1 MAVYTV
7 DAALTASDPANNQ
20 FKTIQEAIDA
30 ARGADPQSEAD
41 RITIEIKASAVE
53 YTGVNVAGMSNSVLN
68 LKDAKFITLAGAGAG
83 NTVFRGQINV
93 ANSEGITIE
102 NMTITADGTNSAE
115 FTGNGLIDA
124 RQQGVKDLIIRNN
137 VIALENCDHASA
149 VKYDVIDLY
158 TQTGSKENV
167 TISGNTIS
175 GGCYSIRLDRFNNG
189 ATVIADN
196 VITGSQRAINVD
208 GMTGTVE
215 ITGNSIS
222 NVLHKGIQIAGT
234 AAESVTISE
243 NTIQVIGKDDG
254 SAALVYHETLNT
266 TSDFAVTDNSLVV
279 TTQGMPVIR
288 EEGSVVSP
296 TQTNNYMQNA
306 DGTLADGSA
315 EPETSVAEFLVSADW
330 SEITSGGVVS
340 YNGKFYTI
348 GTNAFGDA
356 KAALNAANTLGGT
369 LINLTETGYVY
380 AAPQDND
387 AYMVKITNAGTYN
400 ITGGK
405 GVLLN
410 YEVELNPDK
419 ADGEYI
425 INMTDANLTATKL
438 TLRNNAE
445 LNVTNSRIDYNQ
457 FQGGSAYL
465 SVYTNSV
472 LNINNS
478 IVGYNPYASK
488 TADPED
494 FVAAEDLTAYWAWGT
509 CLNVYGTAD
518 IKDSDL
524 FIYVGQGNQAGF
536 DVLGNGTATLTNSN
550 VSLALLNVGGDYT
563 EKYLAADA
571 DKDNLVATLTLD
583 NSRVKNTQYRG
594 DYNTE
599 NGINVGNAAGTTAG
613 KLTIKN
619 GSDIDFT
626 VRSYNDAREIGLRV
640 HNGKSSVELID
651 STLKV
656 GSVSNAGT
664 VSIDGSSLN
673 VKTVT
678 NNGSISVTGNSKLNI
693 ESLTGNVNLVDGA
706 NLSDSVIGSGT
717 VVTTGNVT
725 LSGNVTLDKFNAV
738 DGEGDAG
745 NSVIIAAGADV
756 RLNGEV
762 RIRTNDV
769 VHIYGALTVG
779 DAADF
784 YKKNGSEMTIYKD
797 GVLTLEDSSFQNN
810 SLLTVYG
817 EMNLNYVNGWAPKL
831 AGNETGKYSGQLVV
845 DGKDGKGIVNVKA
858 PFLTFGGGLGS
869 AWKEAADGC
878 TVDILNNGKIV
889 TDAKAFWNSSKNTLT
904 LNHGSLI
911 FDAANSAYDSVWQAD
926 AKFDNDGV
934 MSGSN
939 SSVIDMSD
947 RTFTNNG
954 SVTLADST
962 LTAGTLVNN
971 STVNVSGADS
981 AVKAVFSGSGSTVFT
996 DVVLD
1001 ADWAVSGSQGE
1012 WRFLGDSTVAQA
1024 MEFDGRVYAGTLQ
1037 TADETDFSGVA
1048 SSTLAINA
1056 DFSASALWIGAQYA
1070 DGITDSKTSTVTVNS
1085 GSVLTVDGESSG
1097 LVIRESGILN
1107 IIDGSSLRI
1116 GHDRQVMIQ
1125 GALTVDGA
1133 GSLFETA
1140 SSPVNIYK
1148 DHAVLTVSN
1157 GGKAVFGSYNDTNIR
1172 IGTGGEIVL
1181 KSGILVLNDTLNIND
1196 TGSFSMD
1203 YLSTVSFAETIN
1215 VAATA
1220 SLTIDTTGFTDGI
1233 YKLMDYTGTGSYSEE
1248 QYKVLLG
1255 SNWDDACYSVI
1266 DNDLYLMN
1274 VDMTTLKV
1282 DATWAGSEFGAEVAE
1297 GYYYGINA
1305 FSDLKTAALSEGFST
1320 IDVAVGTYAT
1330 EEVTFT
1336 RSATLNAVGTGGV
1349 ELLSTAS
1356 STTQRNYSVMGFGS
1370 ETETPTYYDAT
1381 TAQHFVLNGGFVTGH
1396 FMTHKYSNVDLLLD
1410 GSLGVYGSAYVK
1422 AGTQMTVVEGASMQ
1436 KLSGEFM
1443 TDGQLC
1449 VYGELTVNGELSYH
1463 SYAMGAVLVVGNDK
1477 YGQTAVL
1484 TVSGSKAVADF
1495 TSQKLDG
1502 YQTTALPATVASS
1515 GRLVVNNGATFRM
1528 NGEIKNLGSVE
1539 MSEAN
1544 AELGKLSNLSETAV
1558 MSFSDMRSLT
1568 AGAIENLGTF
1578 TLTGSSMTLSGQYE
1592 YWPHGYTSVGDTE
1605 MRDYDYTID
1614 NKGMLNIENSS
1625 VTINGSLTNS
1635 GTVNVSGTSA
1645 LSGTVSGNGEFNI
1658 LGGTEDAP
1666 TRLSGKI
1673 TSDDKDTDLT
1683 LKEGTI
1689 LLGADADISLN
1700 GYEGDVYSEFIVGGT
1715 DNTTTDVTDVTMS
1728 DGAKV
1733 SAQRVWIGGEYDK
1746 EKDTAAHTLNVTG
1759 SGTLLNGH
1767 SQIGV
1772 NIRRDGVLNVS
1783 DGGEAKASDL
1793 VVRGTI
1799 TVDNAKLTANG
1810 GNVYGEGNNIPAVI
1824 TVENKGVFTASGT
1837 QVFQIGHASAADRT
1851 GVLNVK
1857 NGSIVTVNNLKLE
1870 QSGFINMDYTSTLA
1884 FDTFVSSGTITVDT
1898 AGFTSGVYKI
1908 FDDLTGS
1915 YTETEYR
1922 SLLGDANWND
1932 SYQVIDND
1940 LYLTNLE
1947 GAELYVDSA
1956 WASKSP
1962 NEEVTFVDGTKAY
1975 YKLNAFDTVANAL
1988 ALPSG
1993 ETAYENAVKLNI
2005 TGAVKSNISVI
2016 GSNITEV
2023 NSAAKTADENAVI
2036 AEDALTVNLVQVDN
2050 TEAGWEVY
2058 YPLASGSS
2066 ASVYGG
2072 ITTNFVSG
2080 LFTFETTRDPNI
2092 IGGAYGA
2099 SDAKIYGS
2107 TTVNI
2112 GTDGGSDSDVDI
2124 YVDALV
2130 GSGGGTINGNSSV
2143 NIYSGTIERTGS
2155 IIGGSSWGGV
2165 VKGDSSVNIYGGN
2178 LIDSSDGKSKRGIM
2192 GGSYNG
2198 VTEGNASVNIY
2209 GGTVNGRIYAGG
2221 SQAGTTVKGNASVN
2235 ISDGVVNGSIY
2246 GTGGVVEGSISISVT
2261 GGTIKGNIYAGGLNV
2276 GVAGTKTVNISDYSN
2291 PDKDNKNHF
2300 YGGSSVTQS
2309 GTADALLEIVDGD
2322 VIMNVADT
2330 EAYADIFGGAS
2341 VTKSNYVFVEAG
2353 SSDVT
2358 VKNLLINGYDSGKT
2372 IWTGRVYGAGQIS
2385 NSGNSSVDNYDVYY
2399 QASSN
2404 VHVTNIGGIT
2414 VNKDD
2419 GSVTHNPGA
2428 RVYGGGYLYW
2438 SRKSE
2443 MTVGSTNVVV
2453 DEDLQKDSDVKTE
2466 LAHVI
2471 GGSLIS
2477 GTIDGVNASTIITGN
2492 TDVTVNAG
2500 VISAWLVG
2508 GNNSNWFGRSVIG
2521 VADENGAYEYNGEK
2535 YSAGSTKVTLND
2547 GGSETLSIIGGSL
2560 TDYASYY
2567 EAGRLR
2573 EAVVF
2578 GKTEIIMNGGT
2589 AYEAVGGGYAL
2600 YQNQNADT
2608 SGKLTGVENPLSNVE
2623 GETNVTVNG
2632 GTIKSNVIGGGYAY
2646 SNQAASLSSIA
2657 NVTGNTFVA
2666 IGGTAAVEG
2675 NVYGGGYADGGEADV
2690 TGNTSVNVT
2699 GGTVAGNI
2707 YGGGYHANV
2716 NGNATVTITG
2726 GTVSGDIYGSGEGEA
2741 TVNGSRTLN
2750 LGSADAAAYAATLNN
2765 VYDFNVA
2772 QIVNADVTVTGDFS
2786 VEEITIAG
2794 ATLTLNSGFLAA
2806 TTAVTIEVGA
2816 YNMAA
2821 AALNVGVSGVNQ
2833 PSITISAAEELTAGR
2848 YLVASGFDSLSGFT
2862 VDGINGYTLRLQGE
2876 DVYLTKDL
2884 APDDYDA
2891 NGRPDILMLH
2901 DIGKLQVGLVQE
2913 DQSVTLK
2920 DVADLGDG
2928 WTILGSGQS
2937 GNGENYADIYLT
2949 NGETVGIWQLDETT
2963 GVAAWQE
2970 IQSFDSAT
2978 HVLGLGDFNG
2988 DGITDLLLQND
2999 NGAVGAYHT
3008 SGENV
3013 GWNYFQSLG
3022 SEWSIAGIGDFNHD
3036 GIDDVVLQNEQG
3048 GYAGIWQL
3056 DRDGQ
3061 VSWSDLDVLN
3071 NGQIAGTGDF
3081 NGDGFDD
3088 VLLKW
3093 GNSYGAW
3100 TVSGGNLSGW
3110 MDLGT
3115 LEDGTVLE
3123 QIGDFNGDGIDDLRV
3138 RSANGDLG
3146 AVCVLGEG
3154 NLQWNYL
3161 FSVGSEWQTNL
3172 VSI

>member
-1 MAVYTV
+1 MADLVISTLEELKSFR
-7 DAALTASDPANNQ
+7 D
-20 FKTIQEAIDA
+20 E
-30 ARGADPQSEAD
+30 
-41 RITIEIKASAVE
+41 
-53 YTGVNVAGMSNSVLN
+53 VN
-68 LKDAKFITLAGAGAG
+68 AG
-83 NTVFRGQINV
+83 NTFAGKTVELAANIDLMSEEWTPIGNDTNKFQGTFDGKGYTVGNLVITGNNSNAGFFGFTTNGAIKNLTIDNASVSGYLNV
-93 ANSEGITIE
+93 GVVAGTPYSSTYSNIKLTGVIKVDGYAYVGGMFGKNLYADASDLVIDASDDSYVKANSENYRTYVGGIVGFMGEGVHTVQNVTSNINVEGSTCDVGGIAGIAHYE
-102 NMTITADGTNSAE
+102 NIFINVTCTAKKVVLVNAQDEGDHLEVGGIAGVWHNDSGRTVQMINCNVEGTELKSSLNGVEQDVSGNITTGRQYNASSTGSLLVGNQTSSDEMTWTVSGPNAQTDLANLLGMDPSELIADEKGNYTVQASIDTSVLYVNSAWTGTADGQFVT
-115 FTGNGLIDA
+115 TPD
-124 RQQGVKDLIIRNN
+124 GVKL
-137 VIALENCDHASA
+137 
-149 VKYDVIDLY
+149 
-158 TQTGSKENV
+158 
-167 TISGNTIS
+167 
-175 GGCYSIRLDRFNNG
+175 RF
-189 ATVIADN
+189 
-196 VITGSQRAINVD
+196 
-208 GMTGTVE
+208 
-215 ITGNSIS
+215 
-222 NVLHKGIQIAGT
+222 
-234 AAESVTISE
+234 
-243 NTIQVIGKDDG
+243 
-254 SAALVYHETLNT
+254 
-266 TSDFAVTDNSLVV
+266 
-279 TTQGMPVIR
+279 
-288 EEGSVVSP
+288 
-296 TQTNNYMQNA
+296 
-306 DGTLADGSA
+306 
-315 EPETSVAEFLVSADW
+315 
-330 SEITSGGVVS
+330 
-340 YNGKFYTI
+340 
-348 GTNAFGDA
+348 GTNAFGSFQTLTSLYGSKDSSNTETQKISFIGNDTYSGNAKQFLYTGRDLLLTTDDA
-356 KAALNAANTLGGT
+356 GGTTIEWTVPRLYLMNVYSIVNGQGAPDPAQMPTVTIGKDVSLVINPASGNDGILMVGQNIDSPDDLDADGNPTRDPGAINLVIDGTVTARLYIANYSNVTVSNTGKVFKGKEAFIMRGKSTMSVTGNNDGAAQLTANYTQMSGGT
-369 LINLTETGYVY
+369 LTLTDTRMETGRFSLSYDAKSLEGAREGATLNMANSTVAGSGDLIIDAQSKVT
-380 AAPQDND
+380 AADNS
-387 AYMVKITNAGTYN
+387 
-400 ITGGK
+400 
-405 GVLLN
+405 LLS
-410 YEVELNPDK
+410 LK
-419 ADGEYI
+419 
-425 INMTDANLTATKL
+425 
-438 TLRNNAE
+438 
-445 LNVTNSRIDYNQ
+445 
-457 FQGGSAYL
+457 
-465 SVYTNSV
+465 NSV
-472 LNINNS
+472 
-478 IVGYNPYASK
+478 
-488 TADPED
+488 
-494 FVAAEDLTAYWAWGT
+494 
-509 CLNVYGTAD
+509 
-518 IKDSDL
+518 
-524 FIYVGQGNQAGF
+524 
-536 DVLGNGTATLTNSN
+536 
-550 VSLALLNVGGDYT
+550 
-563 EKYLAADA
+563 
-571 DKDNLVATLTLD
+571 D
-583 NSRVKNTQYRG
+583 NS
-594 DYNTE
+594 
-599 NGINVGNAAGTTAG
+599 GILSLESGSSLEAASA
-613 KLTIKN
+613 
-619 GSDIDFT
+619 
-626 VRSYNDAREIGLRV
+626 V
-640 HNGKSSVELID
+640 
-651 STLKV
+651 
-656 GSVSNAGT
+656 NAGT

-706 NLSDSVIGSGT
+706 NISDSVIGSGT

-745 NSVIIAAGADV
+745 NSVTIAAGADV

-996 DVVLD
+996 DVAMD

-1024 MEFDGRVYAGTLQ
+1024 MVFGGRVYAGTLQ

-1215 VAATA
+1215 VADTA

-1870 QSGFINMDYTSTLA
+1870 QSGSINMDYTSTLA

-1932 SYQVIDND
+1932 SYKVIDND

-1956 WASKSP
+1956 WASMSP

-2005 TGAVKSNISVI
+2005 TGAVKTDISVI

-2023 NSAAKTADENAVI
+2023 NSAARTADENAVI

-2058 YPLASGSS
+2058 YPLAGGSA

-2080 LFTFETTRDPNI
+2080 LFTFETTSDPNI

-2112 GTDGGSDSDVDI
+2112 GTDGGADSDVDI

-2130 GSGGGTINGNSSV
+2130 GSGGGTVNGNSSV
-2143 NIYSGTIERTGS
+2143 NIYSGTIDMTGS

-2165 VKGDSSVNIYGGN
+2165 VKGDSSVNVYGGT
-2178 LIDSSDGKSKRGIM
+2178 ITDSSDGKSKRGIM

-2246 GTGGVVEGSISISVT
+2246 GTGGVVEGSISISVA
-2261 GGTIKGNIYAGGLNV
+2261 GGTVNRDIYAGGYN
-2276 GVAGTKTVNISDYSN
+2276 AGAGNTSIDITGGSVSGNI
-2291 PDKDNKNHF
+2291 
-2300 YGGSSVTQS
+2300 YGGSFVDASSSTVNSVGDVEIKIENLSASGSRVFGGGKTLKNGVLEADMTEGDAVINIMDNVTLKSVHGGTWVRNYTSDDAQTAS
-2309 GTADALLEIVDGD
+2309 QAKAFVKSSNITIDGASSTVSKVFGGGMTSGNGTGALSTVGSSTINLKNGSVGELYGGGWANYFHSTAIGSEDGTATDDTLVRINISGGS
-2322 VIMNVADT
+2322 AD
-2330 EAYADIFGGAS
+2330 Y
-2341 VTKSNYVFVEAG
+2341 
-2353 SSDVT
+2353 
-2358 VKNLLINGYDSGKT
+2358 
-2372 IWTGRVYGAGQIS
+2372 
-2385 NSGNSSVDNYDVYY
+2385 
-2399 QASSN
+2399 
-2404 VHVTNIGGIT
+2404 
-2414 VNKDD
+2414 
-2419 GSVTHNPGA
+2419 
-2428 RVYGGGYLYW
+2428 VYGGGLADVADF
-2438 SRKSE
+2438 SADGDGGGRDTS
-2443 MTVGSTNVVV
+2443 VNGSVEINI
-2453 DEDLQKDSDVKTE
+2453 S
-2466 LAHVI
+2466 
-2471 GGSLIS
+2471 GGS
-2477 GTIDGVNASTIITGN
+2477 
-2492 TDVTVNAG
+2492 
-2500 VISAWLVG
+2500 VG
-2508 GNNSNWFGRSVIG
+2508 EV
-2521 VADENGAYEYNGEK
+2521 Y
-2535 YSAGSTKVTLND
+2535 
-2547 GGSETLSIIGGSL
+2547 
-2560 TDYASYY
+2560 
-2567 EAGRLR
+2567 
-2573 EAVVF
+2573 
-2578 GKTEIIMNGGT
+2578 
-2589 AYEAVGGGYAL
+2589 GGGFANSWSTY
-2600 YQNQNADT
+2600 D
-2608 SGKLTGVENPLSNVE
+2608 ERF
-2623 GETNVTVNG
+2623 
-2632 GTIKSNVIGGGYAY
+2632 KSP
-2646 SNQAASLSSIA
+2646 SST
-2657 NVTGNTFVA
+2657 VTGNVA
-2666 IGGTAAVEG
+2666 INISGGTVTG
-2675 NVYGGGYADGGEADV
+2675 NVYGGG
-2690 TGNTSVNVT
+2690 NTYNIDPENVNVT
-2699 GGTVAGNI
+2699 SV
-2707 YGGGYHANV
+2707 V

-2726 GTVSGDIYGSGEGEA
+2726 GTVSGDIYGGGKEEA

-2913 DQSVTLK
+2913 DQSVTMK

-2999 NGAVGAYHT
+2999 NGAVGAYLT
-3008 SGENV
+3008 DGENV

-3036 GIDDVVLQNEQG
+3036 GIDDVVLQNEKG

-3056 DRDGQ
+3056 DRNGQ

-3115 LEDGTVLE
+3115 LWDSAALE

-3138 RSANGDLG
+3138 RITNGDLG
-3146 AVCVLGEG
+3146 AFCVLGEG
-3154 NLQWNYL
+3154 NLQWNYH

>member
-1 MAVYTV
+1 MADLVISTLEELKSFR
-7 DAALTASDPANNQ
+7 D
-20 FKTIQEAIDA
+20 E
-30 ARGADPQSEAD
+30 
-41 RITIEIKASAVE
+41 
-53 YTGVNVAGMSNSVLN
+53 VN
-68 LKDAKFITLAGAGAG
+68 AG
-83 NTVFRGQINV
+83 NTFAGKTVELAANIDLMSEEWTPIGNDTNRFQGTFDGKGYTVSNLVITGNNSYVGFFGFTSDGAVKNLTIDNASVSGYLGVGVVAGSPYTSTYSNIKLTGVIKVDGYAYVGGMFGRNAYADLTDLTINADDGSYV
-93 ANSEGITIE
+93 KANSENYRTYVGGIVGFMGEGAHTVQNVTSNINVEGSTCDVGGIAGIAHYE
-102 NMTITADGTNSAE
+102 NIFINVTCTAKEVVLVNAQDEGDHLEVGGIAGVWHNNVGGTVQMINCNVEGTELKSSLNGVEQDVSEHITTGRQYSADSTGSLLVGSQTSADEMTWTVSGPNAQTDLANLLGMDPSELVADENGNYTVQASIDTSVLYVNSAWTGTADGQ
-115 FTGNGLIDA
+115 F
-124 RQQGVKDLIIRNN
+124 V
-137 VIALENCDHASA
+137 
-149 VKYDVIDLY
+149 
-158 TQTGSKENV
+158 
-167 TISGNTIS
+167 
-175 GGCYSIRLDRFNNG
+175 
-189 ATVIADN
+189 
-196 VITGSQRAINVD
+196 
-208 GMTGTVE
+208 
-215 ITGNSIS
+215 
-222 NVLHKGIQIAGT
+222 
-234 AAESVTISE
+234 
-243 NTIQVIGKDDG
+243 
-254 SAALVYHETLNT
+254 T
-266 TSDFAVTDNSLVV
+266 TSD
-279 TTQGMPVIR
+279 
-288 EEGSVVSP
+288 
-296 TQTNNYMQNA
+296 
-306 DGTLADGSA
+306 
-315 EPETSVAEFLVSADW
+315 
-330 SEITSGGVVS
+330 GV
-340 YNGKFYTI
+340 KLRF
-348 GTNAFGDA
+348 GTNAFGSLNGA
-356 KAALNAANTLGGT
+356 SAALNGADVEIVL
-369 LINLTETGYVY
+369 
-380 AAPQDND
+380 
-387 AYMVKITNAGTYN
+387 AGDEP
-400 ITGGK
+400 I
-405 GVLLN
+405 L
-410 YEVELNPDK
+410 
-419 ADGEYI
+419 
-425 INMTDANLTATKL
+425 
-438 TLRNNAE
+438 
-445 LNVTNSRIDYNQ
+445 
-457 FQGGSAYL
+457 
-465 SVYTNSV
+465 
-472 LNINNS
+472 
-478 IVGYNPYASK
+478 
-488 TADPED
+488 
-494 FVAAEDLTAYWAWGT
+494 
-509 CLNVYGTAD
+509 
-518 IKDSDL
+518 
-524 FIYVGQGNQAGF
+524 
-536 DVLGNGTATLTNSN
+536 
-550 VSLALLNVGGDYT
+550 
-563 EKYLAADA
+563 ADA
-571 DKDNLVATLTLD
+571 VD
-583 NSRVKNTQYRG
+583 
-594 DYNTE
+594 
-599 NGINVGNAAGTTAG
+599 
-613 KLTIKN
+613 
-619 GSDIDFT
+619 
-626 VRSYNDAREIGLRV
+626 LR
-640 HNGKSSVELID
+640 
-651 STLKV
+651 
-656 GSVSNAGT
+656 
-664 VSIDGSSLN
+664 
-673 VKTVT
+673 
-678 NNGSISVTGNSKLNI
+678 
-693 ESLTGNVNLVDGA
+693 
-706 NLSDSVIGSGT
+706 
-717 VVTTGNVT
+717 GNVT
-725 LSGNVTLDKFNAV
+725 LSGNAV
-738 DGEGDAG
+738 IQRNNKNFLIGYGTGDAKLTIAEG
-745 NSVIIAAGADV
+745 SVLD
-756 RLNGEV
+756 
-762 RIRTNDV
+762 
-769 VHIYGALTVG
+769 
-779 DAADF
+779 
-784 YKKNGSEMTIYKD
+784 
-797 GVLTLEDSSFQNN
+797 
-810 SLLTVYG
+810 
-817 EMNLNYVNGWAPKL
+817 
-831 AGNETGKYSGQLVV
+831 
-845 DGKDGKGIVNVKA
+845 
-858 PFLTFGGGLGS
+858 
-869 AWKEAADGC
+869 
-878 TVDILNNGKIV
+878 
-889 TDAKAFWNSSKNTLT
+889 
-904 LNHGSLI
+904 
-911 FDAANSAYDSVWQAD
+911 
-926 AKFDNDGV
+926 
-934 MSGSN
+934 
-939 SSVIDMSD
+939 
-947 RTFTNNG
+947 FTNNG
-954 SVTLADST
+954 TETDGQGIIVSDGRTENGVTDRYHGELFIDNAYVKASYFINRNITTISGDGVAVSNTANFSSSNGFYIGSRPESETGDTNVATVTINNKAFVDASGTNEVLVGYEGAGMLVVNDAKFVADRQNVDVAS
-962 LTAGTLVNN
+962 GSSIQLVNAEFSARSIEN
-971 STVNVSGADS
+971 AGTVNVSGNSKLAITELTGSAVNIQDGATLTDSNVGGYVWIMGTATLAGDNAFTGVNLYGGSDAVLNIGEDAALAVTNDICMRDGSTMNVYGTISASALSIGGSTLTVDGGSLEAYVEDYHADQTAQVNIVNGGS
-981 AVKAVFSGSGSTVFT
+981 VTLTNAYRGLNVSIDTASTLTLTGTVYGDFTFDVTHTGEGDVFAKIVDVVNDNVSIDFSVAVANNGNLVVFGNDLYYSNLDLSVYIVDSEFDSDVVGYGIYKFSNITDAVKAAEANGGATINLTDEAYSGSTMGPANAGLFQTNGTYTFTGGNYIDFVYVDTPRPTTDNAGTVDVNIVFDNAKVTAGKFRLDNGASLTIKDSFVDAQIANGASVGWTTFYGDSTIRVENSVIGWYNTAQTVESSAITAGDRETNYYNVAPYGTAIGDMCYLGSGVMETVGSTVFT
-996 DVVLD
+996 YVSEASDRTALGVYDRGLMSFTD
-1001 ADWAVSGSQGE
+1001 SAVYAYTLRVGMSSSNKTVGRDDEVATMIFDNSTLRNSLGE
-1012 WRFLGDSTVAQA
+1012 AGERIFVGDGGDT
-1024 MEFDGRVYAGTLQ
+1024 AGTLIIRNNSVVDKAGAAM
-1037 TADETDFSGVA
+1037 TVA
-1048 SSTLAINA
+1048 NNGTV
-1056 DFSASALWIGAQYA
+1056 W
-1070 DGITDSKTSTVTVNS
+1070 ITDS
-1085 GSVLTVDGESSG
+1085 E
-1097 LVIRESGILN
+1097 LN
-1107 IIDGSSLRI
+1107 
-1116 GHDRQVMIQ
+1116 V
-1125 GALTVDGA
+1125 
-1133 GSLFETA
+1133 
-1140 SSPVNIYK
+1140 
-1148 DHAVLTVSN
+1148 
-1157 GGKAVFGSYNDTNIR
+1157 
-1172 IGTGGEIVL
+1172 
-1181 KSGILVLNDTLNIND
+1181 KS
-1196 TGSFSMD
+1196 
-1203 YLSTVSFAETIN
+1203 
-1215 VAATA
+1215 
-1220 SLTIDTTGFTDGI
+1220 
-1233 YKLMDYTGTGSYSEE
+1233 
-1248 QYKVLLG
+1248 
-1255 SNWDDACYSVI
+1255 
-1266 DNDLYLMN
+1266 
-1274 VDMTTLKV
+1274 
-1282 DATWAGSEFGAEVAE
+1282 
-1297 GYYYGINA
+1297 
-1305 FSDLKTAALSEGFST
+1305 
-1320 IDVAVGTYAT
+1320 
-1330 EEVTFT
+1330 
-1336 RSATLNAVGTGGV
+1336 
-1349 ELLSTAS
+1349 
-1356 STTQRNYSVMGFGS
+1356 
-1370 ETETPTYYDAT
+1370 
-1381 TAQHFVLNGGFVTGH
+1381 
-1396 FMTHKYSNVDLLLD
+1396 
-1410 GSLGVYGSAYVK
+1410 
-1422 AGTQMTVVEGASMQ
+1422 
-1436 KLSGEFM
+1436 
-1443 TDGQLC
+1443 
-1449 VYGELTVNGELSYH
+1449 
-1463 SYAMGAVLVVGNDK
+1463 
-1477 YGQTAVL
+1477 
-1484 TVSGSKAVADF
+1484 
-1495 TSQKLDG
+1495 
-1502 YQTTALPATVASS
+1502 
-1515 GRLVVNNGATFRM
+1515 
-1528 NGEIKNLGSVE
+1528 
-1539 MSEAN
+1539 
-1544 AELGKLSNLSETAV
+1544 LSNA
-1558 MSFSDMRSLT
+1558 
-1568 AGAIENLGTF
+1568 
-1578 TLTGSSMTLSGQYE
+1578 
-1592 YWPHGYTSVGDTE
+1592 
-1605 MRDYDYTID
+1605 
-1614 NKGMLNIENSS
+1614 
-1625 VTINGSLTNS
+1625 
-1635 GTVNVSGTSA
+1635 GTVNVSGTST
-1645 LSGTVSGNGEFNI
+1645 LDVVLTGNGKFNI

-1810 GNVYGEGNNIPAVI
+1810 GNVYGEGNNNIPAVI

-1870 QSGFINMDYTSTLA
+1870 QSGSINMDYTSTLA

-1932 SYQVIDND
+1932 SYKVIDND

-1956 WASKSP
+1956 WASMSP

-2005 TGAVKSNISVI
+2005 TGAVKTDISVI

-2023 NSAAKTADENAVI
+2023 NSAARTADENAVI

-2058 YPLASGSS
+2058 YPLAAGSA

-2112 GTDGGSDSDVDI
+2112 GTDGGADSDVDI

-2130 GSGGGTINGNSSV
+2130 GSGGGTVNGNSSV
-2143 NIYSGTIERTGS
+2143 NIYSGTIDMTGS

-2341 VTKSNYVFVEAG
+2341 VTNSDYVSVEAG

-2765 VYDFNVA
+2765 VYDFNVV
-2772 QIVNADVTVTGDFS
+2772 QIVNADVTVTGDFYA
-2786 VEEITIAG
+2786 EEINIAE
-2794 ATLTLNSGFLAA
+2794 ATLTLNSGFKAA

-2816 YNMAA
+2816 YNVAA

-3154 NLQWNYL
+3154 NLQWNYH

>member
-93 ANSEGITIE
+93 ANSEGVIIE

-115 FTGNGLIDA
+115 FVGNGLIDA

-478 IVGYNPYASK
+478 VVGYNPYASK

-745 NSVIIAAGADV
+745 NSVTIAAGADV

-939 SSVIDMSD
+939 SSVIDMSG

-1746 EKDTAAHTLNVTG
+1746 EKDTATHTLNVTG

-2112 GTDGGSDSDVDI
+2112 GTDGGADSDVDI

-2130 GSGGGTINGNSSV
+2130 GSGGGTVNGNSSV
-2143 NIYSGTIERTGS
+2143 NIYSGTIDMTGS

-2261 GGTIKGNIYAGGLNV
+2261 GGTVNGDIYAGG
-2276 GVAGTKTVNISDYSN
+2276 Y
-2291 PDKDNKNHF
+2291 
-2300 YGGSSVTQS
+2300 
-2309 GTADALLEIVDGD
+2309 
-2322 VIMNVADT
+2322 
-2330 EAYADIFGGAS
+2330 
-2341 VTKSNYVFVEAG
+2341 
-2353 SSDVT
+2353 
-2358 VKNLLINGYDSGKT
+2358 
-2372 IWTGRVYGAGQIS
+2372 
-2385 NSGNSSVDNYDVYY
+2385 
-2399 QASSN
+2399 
-2404 VHVTNIGGIT
+2404 
-2414 VNKDD
+2414 
-2419 GSVTHNPGA
+2419 
-2428 RVYGGGYLYW
+2428 
-2438 SRKSE
+2438 
-2443 MTVGSTNVVV
+2443 
-2453 DEDLQKDSDVKTE
+2453 
-2466 LAHVI
+2466 
-2471 GGSLIS
+2471 
-2477 GTIDGVNASTIITGN
+2477 
-2492 TDVTVNAG
+2492 NAG
-2500 VISAWLVG
+2500 A
-2508 GNNSNWFGRSVIG
+2508 
-2521 VADENGAYEYNGEK
+2521 
-2535 YSAGSTKVTLND
+2535 
-2547 GGSETLSIIGGSL
+2547 
-2560 TDYASYY
+2560 
-2567 EAGRLR
+2567 
-2573 EAVVF
+2573 
-2578 GKTEIIMNGGT
+2578 
-2589 AYEAVGGGYAL
+2589 
-2600 YQNQNADT
+2600 
-2608 SGKLTGVENPLSNVE
+2608 
-2623 GETNVTVNG
+2623 
-2632 GTIKSNVIGGGYAY
+2632 
-2646 SNQAASLSSIA
+2646 
-2657 NVTGNTFVA
+2657 
-2666 IGGTAAVEG
+2666 
-2675 NVYGGGYADGGEADV
+2675 
-2690 TGNTSVNVT
+2690 GNTSIDIT
-2699 GGTVAGNI
+2699 GGSVSGNI
-2707 YGGGYHANV
+2707 YGGSFVDASSSTVNSVGDVEIKIENLSASGSRVFGGGKTLKNGVLEADMTEGDAVINIMDNVTLKSVHGGTWVRNYTSDDAQTASQAKAFVKSSNITIDGASSTVSKVFGGGMTSGNGTGALSTVGSSTINLKNGSVGELYGGGWANYFHSTAIGSEDGTATDDTLVRINISGGSADYVYGGGLADVADFSADGDGGGRDTSVNGSVEINISGGSVGEVYGGGFANSWSTYDERFKSPSSTVTGNVAINISGGTVTGDVYGGGNTYNIDSENVNVTSVV
-2716 NGNATVTITG
+2716 NGNVTVTITG
-2726 GTVSGDIYGSGEGEA
+2726 GTVSGDIYGGGKEEA

-2806 TTAVTIEVGA
+2806 TTAVAIEVGA
-2816 YNMAA
+2816 YNVTA

-2876 DVYLTKDL
+2876 DVYLTRDL

-2891 NGRPDILMLH
+2891 NGRPDILMQH
-2901 DIGKLQVGLVQE
+2901 DIGKLQVSLVQE
-2913 DQSVTLK
+2913 DQSVILK

-2999 NGAVGAYHT
+2999 NGAVGAYLT
-3008 SGENV
+3008 DGENV

-3115 LEDGTVLE
+3115 LWDSAALE

-3138 RSANGDLG
+3138 RITNGDLG
-3146 AVCVLGEG
+3146 AFCVLGEG
-3154 NLQWNYL
+3154 NLQWNYH

>member
-1 MAVYTV
+1 MADLVISTLEELKSFR
-7 DAALTASDPANNQ
+7 D
-20 FKTIQEAIDA
+20 E
-30 ARGADPQSEAD
+30 
-41 RITIEIKASAVE
+41 
-53 YTGVNVAGMSNSVLN
+53 VN
-68 LKDAKFITLAGAGAG
+68 AG
-83 NTVFRGQINV
+83 NTFAGKTVELAANIDLMSEEWTPIGNDTNKFQGTFDGKGYTVSNLVITGNNSNAGFFGFTTNGAIKNLTIDNASVSGYLNVGVVAGTPYSSTYSNIKLTGVIKVDGYAYVGGMFGKNLYADASDLVIEASDDSYVKASSEFYRTYVGGIVGFMGEGPHTVQNVTSNINV
-93 ANSEGITIE
+93 EGSTCDVGGIAGIAHYENIFINVTCTAKKVVLVNAQDEGDHLEVGGIAGVWHNDSGRTVQMINCNVEGTELKSSLNGVEQDVSGNITTGRQYNASSTGSLLVGNQTSSDEMTWTVSGPNAQTDLANLLGMDPSELIADEKGNYTVQASIDTSVLYV
-102 NMTITADGTNSAE
+102 NSAWTGTADGQFVT
-115 FTGNGLIDA
+115 TPD
-124 RQQGVKDLIIRNN
+124 GVKL
-137 VIALENCDHASA
+137 
-149 VKYDVIDLY
+149 
-158 TQTGSKENV
+158 
-167 TISGNTIS
+167 
-175 GGCYSIRLDRFNNG
+175 RF
-189 ATVIADN
+189 
-196 VITGSQRAINVD
+196 
-208 GMTGTVE
+208 
-215 ITGNSIS
+215 
-222 NVLHKGIQIAGT
+222 
-234 AAESVTISE
+234 
-243 NTIQVIGKDDG
+243 
-254 SAALVYHETLNT
+254 
-266 TSDFAVTDNSLVV
+266 
-279 TTQGMPVIR
+279 
-288 EEGSVVSP
+288 
-296 TQTNNYMQNA
+296 
-306 DGTLADGSA
+306 
-315 EPETSVAEFLVSADW
+315 
-330 SEITSGGVVS
+330 
-340 YNGKFYTI
+340 
-348 GTNAFGDA
+348 GTNAFGSFQTLTSLYGSKDSSNTETQKISFIGNDTYSGNAKQFLYTGRDLLLTTDDA
-356 KAALNAANTLGGT
+356 GGATIEWTVSRLYLMNVYSVVNGQGAPDPAQMPTVTIGKDVSLVINPANGNDGILMVGQNIDNPDDVDADGNPTRDPGAINLVIDGTVTARLYIANYSNVTVSNTGKVFKGKEAFIMRGKSTMSVTGNNDGAAQLTANYTQMSGGT
-369 LINLTETGYVY
+369 LTLTDTRMETGRFSLSYDAKSLEGAREGATLNMANSTVAGSGDLIIDAQSKVT
-380 AAPQDND
+380 AADNS
-387 AYMVKITNAGTYN
+387 
-400 ITGGK
+400 
-405 GVLLN
+405 LLS
-410 YEVELNPDK
+410 LK
-419 ADGEYI
+419 
-425 INMTDANLTATKL
+425 
-438 TLRNNAE
+438 
-445 LNVTNSRIDYNQ
+445 
-457 FQGGSAYL
+457 
-465 SVYTNSV
+465 NSV
-472 LNINNS
+472 DNS
-478 IVGYNPYASK
+478 GILSLESGSSL
-488 TADPED
+488 
-494 FVAAEDLTAYWAWGT
+494 VAASA
-509 CLNVYGTAD
+509 V
-518 IKDSDL
+518 
-524 FIYVGQGNQAGF
+524 
-536 DVLGNGTATLTNSN
+536 
-550 VSLALLNVGGDYT
+550 
-563 EKYLAADA
+563 
-571 DKDNLVATLTLD
+571 
-583 NSRVKNTQYRG
+583 
-594 DYNTE
+594 
-599 NGINVGNAAGTTAG
+599 
-613 KLTIKN
+613 
-619 GSDIDFT
+619 
-626 VRSYNDAREIGLRV
+626 
-640 HNGKSSVELID
+640 
-651 STLKV
+651 
-656 GSVSNAGT
+656 NAGT

-745 NSVIIAAGADV
+745 NSVTIAAGADV

-939 SSVIDMSD
+939 SSVIDMSG

-996 DVVLD
+996 DVAMD

-1024 MEFDGRVYAGTLQ
+1024 MVFGGRVYAGTLQ

-1220 SLTIDTTGFTDGI
+1220 SLTIDMTGFTGGV
-1233 YKLMDYTGTGSYSEE
+1233 YKLMDYTGTGAYSEE
-1248 QYKVLLG
+1248 QYKVILG
-1255 SNWDDACYSVI
+1255 SNWDDAYYSVI
-1266 DNDLYLMN
+1266 DSDLYLMN
-1274 VDMTTLKV
+1274 VDMTTVKV
-1282 DATWAGSEFGAEVAE
+1282 DAAWAGSEFGAKVAE

-1305 FSDLKTAALSEGFST
+1305 FSSVQNAADAVTAAVQTINVADAVYDTTKFTKSVNLTGTATFDLTKSESFMFFTDGVSAASYEIASGTVITAPSLSLRAEDASENYVDGLTVSVLCNGTVNLSGASASDAAREIWVRKNTTLTVAEGGSVNGATQLSNRGT
-1320 IDVAVGTYAT
+1320 ININGVISGISMQGNGAMMLAGQQNSNGT
-1330 EEVTFT
+1330 F
-1336 RSATLNAVGTGGV
+1336 TGGV
-1349 ELLSTAS
+1349 MNIDGGELSVSGVRTISGGNSLMITDKNATAA
-1356 STTQRNYSVMGFGS
+1356 S
-1370 ETETPTYYDAT
+1370 EKGIVNLT
-1381 TAQHFVLNGGFVTGH
+1381 NGGKITAADSEMYIG
-1396 FMTHKYSNVDLLLD
+1396 
-1410 GSLGVYGSAYVK
+1410 
-1422 AGTQMTVVEGASMQ
+1422 
-1436 KLSGEFM
+1436 LSGE
-1443 TDGQLC
+1443 LNI
-1449 VYGELTVNGELSYH
+1449 GEAASV
-1463 SYAMGAVLVVGNDK
+1463 
-1477 YGQTAVL
+1477 
-1484 TVSGSKAVADF
+1484 TVSKIE
-1495 TSQKLDG
+1495 
-1502 YQTTALPATVASS
+1502 
-1515 GRLVVNNGATFRM
+1515 NNGVI
-1528 NGEIKNLGSVE
+1528 N
-1539 MSEAN
+1539 
-1544 AELGKLSNLSETAV
+1544 
-1558 MSFSDMRSLT
+1558 
-1568 AGAIENLGTF
+1568 
-1578 TLTGSSMTLSGQYE
+1578 
-1592 YWPHGYTSVGDTE
+1592 
-1605 MRDYDYTID
+1605 
-1614 NKGMLNIENSS
+1614 
-1625 VTINGSLTNS
+1625 VT
-1635 GTVNVSGTSA
+1635 GTSA
-1645 LSGTVSGNGEFNI
+1645 LSTVVSGNGEFNI

-1870 QSGFINMDYTSTLA
+1870 QSGSINMDYTSTLA

-1932 SYQVIDND
+1932 SYKVIDND

-1956 WASKSP
+1956 WASMSP

-2058 YPLASGSS
+2058 YPLAAGSA

-2112 GTDGGSDSDVDI
+2112 GTDGGADSDVDI

-2130 GSGGGTINGNSSV
+2130 GSGGGTVNGNSSV
-2143 NIYSGTIERTGS
+2143 NIYSGTIDMTGS

-2165 VKGDSSVNIYGGN
+2165 VKGDSSVNIYGGT
-2178 LIDSSDGKSKRGIM
+2178 ITDSSDGKSKRGIM

-2276 GVAGTKTVNISDYSN
+2276 GVAGTKTVNISNYSN

-2309 GTADALLEIVDGD
+2309 GTADALLEIVDGG

-2341 VTKSNYVFVEAG
+2341 VTKSNYVSVEAG

-2399 QASSN
+2399 QTSSS

-2414 VNKDD
+2414 VSKDD
-2419 GSVTHNPGA
+2419 DSVTHNPGA

-2438 SRKSE
+2438 SRKSK
-2443 MTVGSTNVVV
+2443 MTVGSTKVVV
-2453 DEDLQKDSDVKTE
+2453 DEDLQNDSDVKTE
-2466 LAHVI
+2466 LAQVI

-2477 GTIDGVNASTIITGN
+2477 GTIDGVNASTIITGS

-2500 VISAWLVG
+2500 VISEWLVG

-2521 VADENGAYEYNGEK
+2521 IADENGPYEYNGEK

-2560 TDYASYY
+2560 TDYAWYY

-2578 GKTEIIMNGGT
+2578 GKTEVIMNGGT
-2589 AYEAVGGGYAL
+2589 AYEAVGGGYAS
-2600 YQNQNADT
+2600 YQNSAADT

-2623 GETNVTVNG
+2623 GDTNVTVNG
-2632 GTIKSNVIGGGYAY
+2632 GTVKSNVIGGGYAY
-2646 SNQAASLSSIA
+2646 SNQVASLSSIA
-2657 NVTGNTFVA
+2657 NVTGNTSVV
-2666 IGGTAAVEG
+2666 IGGAAVIEG
-2675 NVYGGGYADGGEADV
+2675 SVYGGGYADGGEADV
-2690 TGNTSVNVT
+2690 TGNTIVNIT
-2699 GGTVAGNI
+2699 GGMVSGNV

-2716 NGNATVTITG
+2716 SGNATVTITG
-2726 GTVSGDIYGSGEGEA
+2726 GTVSGDIYGGGKEEA

-2772 QIVNADVTVTGDFS
+2772 QVVNADVTVTGDFS

-2806 TTAVTIEVGA
+2806 TTAVAIEVGA

-3008 SGENV
+3008 GGENV

-3154 NLQWNYL
+3154 NLQWNYH

>member
-93 ANSEGITIE
+93 ANSEGVIIE

-115 FTGNGLIDA
+115 FVGNGLIDA

-478 IVGYNPYASK
+478 VVGYNPYASK

-939 SSVIDMSD
+939 SSVIDMSG

-996 DVVLD
+996 DVAMD

-1024 MEFDGRVYAGTLQ
+1024 MVFGGRVYAGTLQ

-1107 IIDGSSLRI
+1107 IIDGSSLKI

-1220 SLTIDTTGFTDGI
+1220 SLTIDTTGFTGGV
-1233 YKLMDYTGTGSYSEE
+1233 YKLMDYTGTGAYSEE

-1255 SNWDDACYSVI
+1255 SNWDDAYYSVI
-1266 DNDLYLMN
+1266 DSDLYLMN
-1274 VDMTTLKV
+1274 VDMTTVKV
-1282 DATWAGSEFGAEVAE
+1282 DAAWAGSEFGAEVE
-1297 GYYYGINA
+1297 DDYYYGFNA
-1305 FSDLKTAALSEGFST
+1305 FSDFAESVQVLASKPDTTTTFLLKGNLTTTDDLEIPYGSGDVKFLSADGNEVVVEGLTNDKSNFSFTEGGVSPVITIGENVTFKMLGNNSDFSVWYGANLDLYGTLQGVGGWNALYQY
-1320 IDVAVGTYAT
+1320 VGTANVYSTGSITMGRIQAP
-1330 EEVTFT
+1330 
-1336 RSATLNAVGTGGV
+1336 SAQVNIYGTSENMAGETVSRYSSDLAVKDRADAQVKVSNLFV
-1349 ELLSTAS
+1349 EADPWGS
-1356 STTQRNYSVMGFGS
+1356 STTKKGEFNA
-1370 ETETPTYYDAT
+1370 YDT
-1381 TAQHFVLNGGFVTGH
+1381 FV
-1396 FMTHKYSNVDLLLD
+1396 S
-1410 GSLGVYGSAYVK
+1410 
-1422 AGTQMTVVEGASMQ
+1422 AGTVHDSNNGTVRG
-1436 KLSGEFM
+1436 
-1443 TDGQLC
+1443 DG
-1449 VYGELTVNGELSYH
+1449 TVAFTIDH
-1463 SYAMGAVLVVGNDK
+1463 SK
-1477 YGQTAVL
+1477 
-1484 TVSGSKAVADF
+1484 F
-1495 TSQKLDG
+1495 
-1502 YQTTALPATVASS
+1502 VASS
-1515 GRLVVNNGATFRM
+1515 ITLKRTDTVFALQNG
-1528 NGEIKNLGSVE
+1528 SYVE
-1539 MSEAN
+1539 VS
-1544 AELGKLSNLSETAV
+1544 SNL
-1558 MSFSDMRSLT
+1558 D
-1568 AGAIENLGTF
+1568 
-1578 TLTGSSMTLSGQYE
+1578 
-1592 YWPHGYTSVGDTE
+1592 
-1605 MRDYDYTID
+1605 
-1614 NKGMLNIENSS
+1614 
-1625 VTINGSLTNS
+1625 NS
-1635 GTVNVSGTSA
+1635 G
-1645 LSGTVSGNGEFNI
+1645 L
-1658 LGGTEDAP
+1658 
-1666 TRLSGKI
+1666 
-1673 TSDDKDTDLT
+1673 
-1683 LKEGTI
+1683 
-1689 LLGADADISLN
+1689 IS
-1700 GYEGDVYSEFIVGGT
+1700 
-1715 DNTTTDVTDVTMS
+1715 
-1728 DGAKV
+1728 
-1733 SAQRVWIGGEYDK
+1733 
-1746 EKDTAAHTLNVTG
+1746 
-1759 SGTLLNGH
+1759 
-1767 SQIGV
+1767 
-1772 NIRRDGVLNVS
+1772 
-1783 DGGEAKASDL
+1783 
-1793 VVRGTI
+1793 
-1799 TVDNAKLTANG
+1799 
-1810 GNVYGEGNNIPAVI
+1810 
-1824 TVENKGVFTASGT
+1824 
-1837 QVFQIGHASAADRT
+1837 
-1851 GVLNVK
+1851 
-1857 NGSIVTVNNLKLE
+1857 
-1870 QSGFINMDYTSTLA
+1870 MDYTSTLA
-1884 FDTFVSSGTITVDT
+1884 FGSLVNSGTITVDT
-1898 AGFTSGVYKI
+1898 AGFSSGVYKI

-1932 SYQVIDND
+1932 SYKVIDND

-1956 WASKSP
+1956 WASMSL

-1988 ALPSG
+1988 ALPTG

-2058 YPLASGSS
+2058 YPLAAGSA

-2112 GTDGGSDSDVDI
+2112 GTDGGADSDVDI

-2130 GSGGGTINGNSSV
+2130 GSGGGTVNGNSSV
-2143 NIYSGTIERTGS
+2143 NIYSGTIDMTGS

-2165 VKGDSSVNIYGGN
+2165 VKGDSSVNIYGGS

-2261 GGTIKGNIYAGGLNV
+2261 GGTVNGDIYAGG
-2276 GVAGTKTVNISDYSN
+2276 Y
-2291 PDKDNKNHF
+2291 
-2300 YGGSSVTQS
+2300 
-2309 GTADALLEIVDGD
+2309 
-2322 VIMNVADT
+2322 
-2330 EAYADIFGGAS
+2330 
-2341 VTKSNYVFVEAG
+2341 
-2353 SSDVT
+2353 
-2358 VKNLLINGYDSGKT
+2358 
-2372 IWTGRVYGAGQIS
+2372 
-2385 NSGNSSVDNYDVYY
+2385 
-2399 QASSN
+2399 
-2404 VHVTNIGGIT
+2404 
-2414 VNKDD
+2414 
-2419 GSVTHNPGA
+2419 
-2428 RVYGGGYLYW
+2428 
-2438 SRKSE
+2438 
-2443 MTVGSTNVVV
+2443 
-2453 DEDLQKDSDVKTE
+2453 
-2466 LAHVI
+2466 
-2471 GGSLIS
+2471 
-2477 GTIDGVNASTIITGN
+2477 
-2492 TDVTVNAG
+2492 NAG
-2500 VISAWLVG
+2500 A
-2508 GNNSNWFGRSVIG
+2508 
-2521 VADENGAYEYNGEK
+2521 
-2535 YSAGSTKVTLND
+2535 
-2547 GGSETLSIIGGSL
+2547 
-2560 TDYASYY
+2560 
-2567 EAGRLR
+2567 
-2573 EAVVF
+2573 
-2578 GKTEIIMNGGT
+2578 
-2589 AYEAVGGGYAL
+2589 
-2600 YQNQNADT
+2600 
-2608 SGKLTGVENPLSNVE
+2608 
-2623 GETNVTVNG
+2623 
-2632 GTIKSNVIGGGYAY
+2632 
-2646 SNQAASLSSIA
+2646 
-2657 NVTGNTFVA
+2657 
-2666 IGGTAAVEG
+2666 
-2675 NVYGGGYADGGEADV
+2675 
-2690 TGNTSVNVT
+2690 GNTSIDIT
-2699 GGTVAGNI
+2699 GGSVSGNI
-2707 YGGGYHANV
+2707 YGGSFVDASSSTVNSVGDVEIKIENLSASGSRVFGGGKTLKNGVLEADMTEGDAVINIMDNVTLKSVHGGTWVRNYTSDDAQTASQAKAFVKSSNITIDGASSTVSKVFGGGMTSGNGTGALSTVGSSTINLKNGSVGELYGGGWANYFHSTAIGSEDGTATDDTLVRINISGGSADYVYGGGLADVADFSADGDGGGRDTSVNGSVEINISGGSVGEVYGGGFANSWSTYDERFKSPSSTVTGNVAINISGGTVTGDVYGGGNTYNIDSENVNVTSVV
-2716 NGNATVTITG
+2716 NGNVTVTITG
-2726 GTVSGDIYGSGEGEA
+2726 GTVSGDIYGGGKEEA

-2876 DVYLTKDL
+2876 DVYLTRDL

-2891 NGRPDILMLH
+2891 NGRPDILMQH
-2901 DIGKLQVGLVQE
+2901 DIGKLQVSLVQE
-2913 DQSVTLK
+2913 DQSVILK

-2999 NGAVGAYHT
+2999 NGAVGAYLT
-3008 SGENV
+3008 DGENV

-3115 LEDGTVLE
+3115 LWDSAALE

-3138 RSANGDLG
+3138 RITNGDLG
-3146 AVCVLGEG
+3146 AFCVLGEG
-3154 NLQWNYL
+3154 NLQWNYH

>member
-208 GMTGTVE
+208 GMTDTVE

-478 IVGYNPYASK
+478 VVGYNPYASK

-745 NSVIIAAGADV
+745 NSVTIAAGADV

-939 SSVIDMSD
+939 SSVIDMSG

-1274 VDMTTLKV
+1274 VDMTTVKV
-1282 DATWAGSEFGAEVAE
+1282 DAAWAGSEFGAEVE
-1297 GYYYGINA
+1297 DDYYYGFNA
-1305 FSDLKTAALSEGFST
+1305 FSDFAESVQVLASKPDTTTTFLLKGNLTTTDDLEIPYGSGDVKFLSADGNEVVVEGLTNDKSNFSFTEGGVSPVITIGENVTFKMLGNNSDFSVWYGANLDLYGTLQGVGGWNALYQY
-1320 IDVAVGTYAT
+1320 VGTANVYSTGSITMGRIQAP
-1330 EEVTFT
+1330 
-1336 RSATLNAVGTGGV
+1336 SAQVNIYGTSENMAGETVSRYSSDLAVKDRADAQVKVSNLFV
-1349 ELLSTAS
+1349 EADPWGS
-1356 STTQRNYSVMGFGS
+1356 STTKKGEFNA
-1370 ETETPTYYDAT
+1370 YDT
-1381 TAQHFVLNGGFVTGH
+1381 FV
-1396 FMTHKYSNVDLLLD
+1396 S
-1410 GSLGVYGSAYVK
+1410 
-1422 AGTQMTVVEGASMQ
+1422 AGTVHDSNNGTVRG
-1436 KLSGEFM
+1436 
-1443 TDGQLC
+1443 DG
-1449 VYGELTVNGELSYH
+1449 TVAFTIDH
-1463 SYAMGAVLVVGNDK
+1463 SK
-1477 YGQTAVL
+1477 
-1484 TVSGSKAVADF
+1484 F
-1495 TSQKLDG
+1495 
-1502 YQTTALPATVASS
+1502 VASS
-1515 GRLVVNNGATFRM
+1515 
-1528 NGEIKNLGSVE
+1528 I
-1539 MSEAN
+1539 
-1544 AELGKLSNLSETAV
+1544 
-1558 MSFSDMRSLT
+1558 
-1568 AGAIENLGTF
+1568 
-1578 TLTGSSMTLSGQYE
+1578 TLKRT
-1592 YWPHGYTSVGDTE
+1592 DTVFA
-1605 MRDYDYTID
+1605 
-1614 NKGMLNIENSS
+1614 LQ
-1625 VTINGSLTNS
+1625 NGSYVEVSSDLDNS
-1635 GTVNVSGTSA
+1635 G
-1645 LSGTVSGNGEFNI
+1645 L
-1658 LGGTEDAP
+1658 
-1666 TRLSGKI
+1666 
-1673 TSDDKDTDLT
+1673 
-1683 LKEGTI
+1683 
-1689 LLGADADISLN
+1689 IS
-1700 GYEGDVYSEFIVGGT
+1700 
-1715 DNTTTDVTDVTMS
+1715 
-1728 DGAKV
+1728 
-1733 SAQRVWIGGEYDK
+1733 
-1746 EKDTAAHTLNVTG
+1746 
-1759 SGTLLNGH
+1759 
-1767 SQIGV
+1767 
-1772 NIRRDGVLNVS
+1772 
-1783 DGGEAKASDL
+1783 
-1793 VVRGTI
+1793 
-1799 TVDNAKLTANG
+1799 
-1810 GNVYGEGNNIPAVI
+1810 
-1824 TVENKGVFTASGT
+1824 
-1837 QVFQIGHASAADRT
+1837 
-1851 GVLNVK
+1851 
-1857 NGSIVTVNNLKLE
+1857 
-1870 QSGFINMDYTSTLA
+1870 MDYTSTLA
-1884 FDTFVSSGTITVDT
+1884 FGSLVNSGTITVDT

-2521 VADENGAYEYNGEK
+2521 VADENGSYEYNGEK

-2772 QIVNADVTVTGDFS
+2772 QVVNADVTVTGDFS

-2806 TTAVTIEVGA
+2806 TTAVAIEVGA
-2816 YNMAA
+2816 YNVTA

-2876 DVYLTKDL
+2876 DVYLTRDL

-2891 NGRPDILMLH
+2891 NGRPDILMQH
-2901 DIGKLQVGLVQE
+2901 DIGKLQVSLVQE
-2913 DQSVTLK
+2913 DQSVILK

-2999 NGAVGAYHT
+2999 NGAVGAYLT
-3008 SGENV
+3008 DGENV

-3115 LEDGTVLE
+3115 LWDSAALE

-3138 RSANGDLG
+3138 RITNGDLG
-3146 AVCVLGEG
+3146 AFCVLGEG
-3154 NLQWNYL
+3154 NLQWNYH

>member
-1 MAVYTV
+1 MADLVISTLEELKSFR
-7 DAALTASDPANNQ
+7 D
-20 FKTIQEAIDA
+20 E
-30 ARGADPQSEAD
+30 
-41 RITIEIKASAVE
+41 
-53 YTGVNVAGMSNSVLN
+53 VN
-68 LKDAKFITLAGAGAG
+68 AG
-83 NTVFRGQINV
+83 NTFAGKTVELAANIDLMSEEWTPIGNDTNRFQGTFDGKGYTVSNLVITGNNSYVGFFGFTSDGAVKNLTIDNASVSGYLGVGVVAGSPYTSTYSNIKLTGVIKVDGYAYVGGMFGRNAYADLTDLTINADDGSYV
-93 ANSEGITIE
+93 KANSENYRTYVGGIVGFMGEGAHTVQNVTSNINVEGSTCDVGGIAGIAHYE
-102 NMTITADGTNSAE
+102 NIFINVTCTAKEVVLVNAQDEGDHLEVGGIAGVWHNNVGGTVQMINCNVEGTELKSSLNGVEQDVSEHITTGRQYSADSTGSLLVGSQTSADEMTWTVSGPNAQTDLANLLGMDPSELVADENGNYTVQASIDTSVLYVNSAWTGTADGQ
-115 FTGNGLIDA
+115 F
-124 RQQGVKDLIIRNN
+124 V
-137 VIALENCDHASA
+137 
-149 VKYDVIDLY
+149 
-158 TQTGSKENV
+158 
-167 TISGNTIS
+167 
-175 GGCYSIRLDRFNNG
+175 
-189 ATVIADN
+189 
-196 VITGSQRAINVD
+196 
-208 GMTGTVE
+208 
-215 ITGNSIS
+215 
-222 NVLHKGIQIAGT
+222 
-234 AAESVTISE
+234 
-243 NTIQVIGKDDG
+243 
-254 SAALVYHETLNT
+254 T
-266 TSDFAVTDNSLVV
+266 TSD
-279 TTQGMPVIR
+279 
-288 EEGSVVSP
+288 
-296 TQTNNYMQNA
+296 
-306 DGTLADGSA
+306 
-315 EPETSVAEFLVSADW
+315 
-330 SEITSGGVVS
+330 GV
-340 YNGKFYTI
+340 KLRF
-348 GTNAFGDA
+348 GTNAFGSLNGA
-356 KAALNAANTLGGT
+356 SAALNGADVEIVL
-369 LINLTETGYVY
+369 
-380 AAPQDND
+380 
-387 AYMVKITNAGTYN
+387 AGDEP
-400 ITGGK
+400 I
-405 GVLLN
+405 L
-410 YEVELNPDK
+410 
-419 ADGEYI
+419 
-425 INMTDANLTATKL
+425 
-438 TLRNNAE
+438 
-445 LNVTNSRIDYNQ
+445 
-457 FQGGSAYL
+457 
-465 SVYTNSV
+465 
-472 LNINNS
+472 
-478 IVGYNPYASK
+478 
-488 TADPED
+488 
-494 FVAAEDLTAYWAWGT
+494 
-509 CLNVYGTAD
+509 
-518 IKDSDL
+518 
-524 FIYVGQGNQAGF
+524 
-536 DVLGNGTATLTNSN
+536 
-550 VSLALLNVGGDYT
+550 
-563 EKYLAADA
+563 ADA
-571 DKDNLVATLTLD
+571 VD
-583 NSRVKNTQYRG
+583 
-594 DYNTE
+594 
-599 NGINVGNAAGTTAG
+599 
-613 KLTIKN
+613 
-619 GSDIDFT
+619 
-626 VRSYNDAREIGLRV
+626 LR
-640 HNGKSSVELID
+640 
-651 STLKV
+651 
-656 GSVSNAGT
+656 
-664 VSIDGSSLN
+664 
-673 VKTVT
+673 
-678 NNGSISVTGNSKLNI
+678 
-693 ESLTGNVNLVDGA
+693 
-706 NLSDSVIGSGT
+706 
-717 VVTTGNVT
+717 GNVT
-725 LSGNVTLDKFNAV
+725 LSGNAV
-738 DGEGDAG
+738 IQRNNKNFLIGYGTGDAKLTIAEG
-745 NSVIIAAGADV
+745 SVLD
-756 RLNGEV
+756 
-762 RIRTNDV
+762 
-769 VHIYGALTVG
+769 
-779 DAADF
+779 
-784 YKKNGSEMTIYKD
+784 
-797 GVLTLEDSSFQNN
+797 
-810 SLLTVYG
+810 
-817 EMNLNYVNGWAPKL
+817 
-831 AGNETGKYSGQLVV
+831 
-845 DGKDGKGIVNVKA
+845 
-858 PFLTFGGGLGS
+858 
-869 AWKEAADGC
+869 
-878 TVDILNNGKIV
+878 
-889 TDAKAFWNSSKNTLT
+889 
-904 LNHGSLI
+904 
-911 FDAANSAYDSVWQAD
+911 
-926 AKFDNDGV
+926 
-934 MSGSN
+934 
-939 SSVIDMSD
+939 
-947 RTFTNNG
+947 FTNNG
-954 SVTLADST
+954 TETDGQGIIVSDGRTENGVTDRYHGELFIDNAYVKASYFINRNITTISGDGVAVSNTANFSSSNGFYIGSRPESETGDTNVATVTINNKAFVDASGTNEVLVGYEGAGMLVVNDAKFVADRQNVDVAS
-962 LTAGTLVNN
+962 GSSIQLVNAEFSARSIEN
-971 STVNVSGADS
+971 AGTVNVSGNSKLAITELTGSAVNIQDGATLTDSNVGGYVWIMGTATLAGDNAFTGVNLYGGSDAVLNIGADAALAVTNDICMRDGS
-981 AVKAVFSGSGSTVFT
+981 TMNVYGTISASALSIGGSTLTVDGGSLEAYVEDYHADQTAQVNIVNGGSVTLTNAYRGLNVSIDTACTLTLTGTVYGDFTFDVTHTGEGDVFAKIVDVVNDNVSIDFSVAVANNGNLVVFGNDLYYSNLDLSVYIVDSEFDSDVVGYGIYKFSNITDAVKAAEANGGATINLTDEAYSGSTMGPANAGLFQTNGTYTFTGGNYIDFVYVDTPRPTTDNAGTVDVNIVFDNAKVTAGKFRLDNGASLTIKDSFVDAQIANGASVGWTTFYGDSTIRVENSVIGWYNTAQTVESSAITAGDRETNYYNVAPYGTAIGDMCYLGSGVMETVGSTVFT
-996 DVVLD
+996 YVSEASDRTALGVYDRGLMSFTD
-1001 ADWAVSGSQGE
+1001 SAVYAYTLRVGMSSSNKTVGRDDEVATMIFDNSTLRNSLGE
-1012 WRFLGDSTVAQA
+1012 AGERIFVGDGGDT
-1024 MEFDGRVYAGTLQ
+1024 AGTLIIRNNSVVDKAGAAM
-1037 TADETDFSGVA
+1037 TVA
-1048 SSTLAINA
+1048 NNGTV
-1056 DFSASALWIGAQYA
+1056 W
-1070 DGITDSKTSTVTVNS
+1070 ITDS
-1085 GSVLTVDGESSG
+1085 E
-1097 LVIRESGILN
+1097 LN
-1107 IIDGSSLRI
+1107 
-1116 GHDRQVMIQ
+1116 V
-1125 GALTVDGA
+1125 
-1133 GSLFETA
+1133 
-1140 SSPVNIYK
+1140 
-1148 DHAVLTVSN
+1148 
-1157 GGKAVFGSYNDTNIR
+1157 
-1172 IGTGGEIVL
+1172 
-1181 KSGILVLNDTLNIND
+1181 KS
-1196 TGSFSMD
+1196 
-1203 YLSTVSFAETIN
+1203 
-1215 VAATA
+1215 
-1220 SLTIDTTGFTDGI
+1220 
-1233 YKLMDYTGTGSYSEE
+1233 
-1248 QYKVLLG
+1248 
-1255 SNWDDACYSVI
+1255 
-1266 DNDLYLMN
+1266 
-1274 VDMTTLKV
+1274 
-1282 DATWAGSEFGAEVAE
+1282 
-1297 GYYYGINA
+1297 
-1305 FSDLKTAALSEGFST
+1305 
-1320 IDVAVGTYAT
+1320 
-1330 EEVTFT
+1330 
-1336 RSATLNAVGTGGV
+1336 
-1349 ELLSTAS
+1349 
-1356 STTQRNYSVMGFGS
+1356 
-1370 ETETPTYYDAT
+1370 
-1381 TAQHFVLNGGFVTGH
+1381 
-1396 FMTHKYSNVDLLLD
+1396 
-1410 GSLGVYGSAYVK
+1410 
-1422 AGTQMTVVEGASMQ
+1422 
-1436 KLSGEFM
+1436 
-1443 TDGQLC
+1443 
-1449 VYGELTVNGELSYH
+1449 
-1463 SYAMGAVLVVGNDK
+1463 
-1477 YGQTAVL
+1477 
-1484 TVSGSKAVADF
+1484 
-1495 TSQKLDG
+1495 
-1502 YQTTALPATVASS
+1502 
-1515 GRLVVNNGATFRM
+1515 
-1528 NGEIKNLGSVE
+1528 
-1539 MSEAN
+1539 
-1544 AELGKLSNLSETAV
+1544 LSNA
-1558 MSFSDMRSLT
+1558 
-1568 AGAIENLGTF
+1568 
-1578 TLTGSSMTLSGQYE
+1578 
-1592 YWPHGYTSVGDTE
+1592 
-1605 MRDYDYTID
+1605 
-1614 NKGMLNIENSS
+1614 
-1625 VTINGSLTNS
+1625 
-1635 GTVNVSGTSA
+1635 GTVNVSGTST
-1645 LSGTVSGNGEFNI
+1645 LDVVLTGNGKFNI

-1810 GNVYGEGNNIPAVI
+1810 GNVYGEGNNNIPAVI

-1870 QSGFINMDYTSTLA
+1870 QSGSINMDYTSTLA

-1932 SYQVIDND
+1932 SYKVIDND

-1956 WASKSP
+1956 WASMSP

-2005 TGAVKSNISVI
+2005 TGAVKTDISVI

-2023 NSAAKTADENAVI
+2023 NSAARTADENAVI

-2058 YPLASGSS
+2058 YPLAAGSA

-2112 GTDGGSDSDVDI
+2112 GTDGGADSDVDI

-2130 GSGGGTINGNSSV
+2130 GSGGGTVNGNSSV
-2143 NIYSGTIERTGS
+2143 NIYSGTIDMTGS

-2341 VTKSNYVFVEAG
+2341 VTNSDYVSVEAG

-2765 VYDFNVA
+2765 VYDFNVV
-2772 QIVNADVTVTGDFS
+2772 QIVNADVTVTGDFYA
-2786 VEEITIAG
+2786 EEINIAE
-2794 ATLTLNSGFLAA
+2794 ATLTLNSGFKAA

-2816 YNMAA
+2816 YNVAA

-3154 NLQWNYL
+3154 NLQWNYH

>member
-93 ANSEGITIE
+93 ANSEGVIIE

-115 FTGNGLIDA
+115 FVGNGLIDA

-478 IVGYNPYASK
+478 VVGYNPYASK

-939 SSVIDMSD
+939 SSVIDMSG

-1024 MEFDGRVYAGTLQ
+1024 MVFGGRVYAGTLQ

-1274 VDMTTLKV
+1274 VDMTTVKV
-1282 DATWAGSEFGAEVAE
+1282 DAAWAGSEFGAEVE
-1297 GYYYGINA
+1297 DDYYYGFNA
-1305 FSDLKTAALSEGFST
+1305 FSDFAESVQVLASKPDTTTTFLLKGNLTTTDDLEIPYGSGDVKFLSADGNEVVVEGLTNDKSNFSFTEGGVSPVITIGENVTFKMLGNNSDFSVWYGANLDLYGTLQGVGGWNALYQY
-1320 IDVAVGTYAT
+1320 VGTANVYSTGSITMGRIQAP
-1330 EEVTFT
+1330 
-1336 RSATLNAVGTGGV
+1336 SAQVNIYGTSENMAGETVSRYSSDLAVKDRADAQVKVSNLFV
-1349 ELLSTAS
+1349 EADPWGS
-1356 STTQRNYSVMGFGS
+1356 STTKKGEFNA
-1370 ETETPTYYDAT
+1370 YDT
-1381 TAQHFVLNGGFVTGH
+1381 FV
-1396 FMTHKYSNVDLLLD
+1396 S
-1410 GSLGVYGSAYVK
+1410 
-1422 AGTQMTVVEGASMQ
+1422 AGTVHDSNNGTVRG
-1436 KLSGEFM
+1436 
-1443 TDGQLC
+1443 DG
-1449 VYGELTVNGELSYH
+1449 TVAFTIDH
-1463 SYAMGAVLVVGNDK
+1463 SK
-1477 YGQTAVL
+1477 
-1484 TVSGSKAVADF
+1484 F
-1495 TSQKLDG
+1495 
-1502 YQTTALPATVASS
+1502 VASS
-1515 GRLVVNNGATFRM
+1515 ITLKRTDTVFALQNG
-1528 NGEIKNLGSVE
+1528 SYVE
-1539 MSEAN
+1539 VS
-1544 AELGKLSNLSETAV
+1544 SNL
-1558 MSFSDMRSLT
+1558 D
-1568 AGAIENLGTF
+1568 
-1578 TLTGSSMTLSGQYE
+1578 
-1592 YWPHGYTSVGDTE
+1592 
-1605 MRDYDYTID
+1605 
-1614 NKGMLNIENSS
+1614 
-1625 VTINGSLTNS
+1625 NS
-1635 GTVNVSGTSA
+1635 G
-1645 LSGTVSGNGEFNI
+1645 L
-1658 LGGTEDAP
+1658 
-1666 TRLSGKI
+1666 
-1673 TSDDKDTDLT
+1673 
-1683 LKEGTI
+1683 
-1689 LLGADADISLN
+1689 IS
-1700 GYEGDVYSEFIVGGT
+1700 
-1715 DNTTTDVTDVTMS
+1715 
-1728 DGAKV
+1728 
-1733 SAQRVWIGGEYDK
+1733 
-1746 EKDTAAHTLNVTG
+1746 
-1759 SGTLLNGH
+1759 
-1767 SQIGV
+1767 
-1772 NIRRDGVLNVS
+1772 
-1783 DGGEAKASDL
+1783 
-1793 VVRGTI
+1793 
-1799 TVDNAKLTANG
+1799 
-1810 GNVYGEGNNIPAVI
+1810 
-1824 TVENKGVFTASGT
+1824 
-1837 QVFQIGHASAADRT
+1837 
-1851 GVLNVK
+1851 
-1857 NGSIVTVNNLKLE
+1857 
-1870 QSGFINMDYTSTLA
+1870 MDYTSTLA
-1884 FDTFVSSGTITVDT
+1884 FGSLVNSGTITVDT
-1898 AGFTSGVYKI
+1898 AGFSSGVYKI

-1956 WASKSP
+1956 WASMSP

-2023 NSAAKTADENAVI
+2023 NSTAKTADENAVI

-2058 YPLASGSS
+2058 YPLAAGSA

-2092 IGGAYGA
+2092 IGGAYSA

-2112 GTDGGSDSDVDI
+2112 GTDGGADSDVDI

-2130 GSGGGTINGNSSV
+2130 GSGGGTVNGNSSV
-2143 NIYSGTIERTGS
+2143 NIYSGTIDMTGS

-2165 VKGDSSVNIYGGN
+2165 VKGDSSVNIYGGT
-2178 LIDSSDGKSKRGIM
+2178 ITDSSDGKSKRGIM

-2261 GGTIKGNIYAGGLNV
+2261 GGTVNGDIYAGG
-2276 GVAGTKTVNISDYSN
+2276 Y
-2291 PDKDNKNHF
+2291 
-2300 YGGSSVTQS
+2300 
-2309 GTADALLEIVDGD
+2309 
-2322 VIMNVADT
+2322 
-2330 EAYADIFGGAS
+2330 
-2341 VTKSNYVFVEAG
+2341 
-2353 SSDVT
+2353 
-2358 VKNLLINGYDSGKT
+2358 
-2372 IWTGRVYGAGQIS
+2372 
-2385 NSGNSSVDNYDVYY
+2385 
-2399 QASSN
+2399 
-2404 VHVTNIGGIT
+2404 
-2414 VNKDD
+2414 
-2419 GSVTHNPGA
+2419 
-2428 RVYGGGYLYW
+2428 
-2438 SRKSE
+2438 
-2443 MTVGSTNVVV
+2443 
-2453 DEDLQKDSDVKTE
+2453 
-2466 LAHVI
+2466 
-2471 GGSLIS
+2471 
-2477 GTIDGVNASTIITGN
+2477 
-2492 TDVTVNAG
+2492 NAG
-2500 VISAWLVG
+2500 A
-2508 GNNSNWFGRSVIG
+2508 
-2521 VADENGAYEYNGEK
+2521 
-2535 YSAGSTKVTLND
+2535 
-2547 GGSETLSIIGGSL
+2547 
-2560 TDYASYY
+2560 
-2567 EAGRLR
+2567 
-2573 EAVVF
+2573 
-2578 GKTEIIMNGGT
+2578 
-2589 AYEAVGGGYAL
+2589 
-2600 YQNQNADT
+2600 
-2608 SGKLTGVENPLSNVE
+2608 
-2623 GETNVTVNG
+2623 
-2632 GTIKSNVIGGGYAY
+2632 
-2646 SNQAASLSSIA
+2646 
-2657 NVTGNTFVA
+2657 
-2666 IGGTAAVEG
+2666 
-2675 NVYGGGYADGGEADV
+2675 
-2690 TGNTSVNVT
+2690 GNTSIDIT
-2699 GGTVAGNI
+2699 GGSVSGNI
-2707 YGGGYHANV
+2707 YGGSFVDASSSTVNSVGDVEIKIENLSASGSRVFGGGKTLKNGVLEADMTEGDAVINIMDNVTLKSVHGGTWVRNYTSDDAQTASQAKAFVKSSNITIDGASSTVSKVFGGGMTSGNGTGALSTVGSSTINLKNGSVGELYGGGWANYFHSTAIGSEDGTATDDTLVRINISGGSADYVYGGGLADVADFSADGDGGGRDTSVNGSVEINISGGSVGEVYGGGFANSWSTYDERFKSPSSTVTGNVAINISGGTVTGDVYGGGNTYNIDSENVNVTSVV
-2716 NGNATVTITG
+2716 NGNVTVTITG
-2726 GTVSGDIYGSGEGEA
+2726 GTVSGDIYGGGKEEA

-2806 TTAVTIEVGA
+2806 TTAVAIEVGA
-2816 YNMAA
+2816 YNVTA

-2876 DVYLTKDL
+2876 DVYLTRDL

-2891 NGRPDILMLH
+2891 NGRPDILMQH
-2901 DIGKLQVGLVQE
+2901 DIGKLQVSLVQE
-2913 DQSVTLK
+2913 DQSVILK

-2963 GVAAWQE
+2963 GVTAWQE

-2999 NGAVGAYHT
+2999 NGAVGAYLT
-3008 SGENV
+3008 DGENV

-3036 GIDDVVLQNEQG
+3036 GIDDVVLQNEKG

-3056 DRDGQ
+3056 DRNGQ

-3115 LEDGTVLE
+3115 LWDSAALE

-3138 RSANGDLG
+3138 RITNGDLG
-3146 AVCVLGEG
+3146 AFCVLGEG
-3154 NLQWNYL
+3154 NLQWNYH

>member
-478 IVGYNPYASK
+478 VVGYNPYASK

-745 NSVIIAAGADV
+745 NSVTIAAGADV

-939 SSVIDMSD
+939 SSVIDMSG

-1274 VDMTTLKV
+1274 VDMTTVKV
-1282 DATWAGSEFGAEVAE
+1282 DAAWAGSEFGAEVE
-1297 GYYYGINA
+1297 DDYYYGFNA
-1305 FSDLKTAALSEGFST
+1305 FSDFAESVQVLASKPDTTTTFLLKGNLTTTDDLEIPYGSGDVKFLSADGNEVVVEGLTNDKSNFSFTEGGVSPVITIGENVTFKMLGNNSDFSVWYGANLDLYGTLQGVGGWNALYQY
-1320 IDVAVGTYAT
+1320 VGTANVYSTGSITMGRIQAP
-1330 EEVTFT
+1330 
-1336 RSATLNAVGTGGV
+1336 SAQVNIYGTSENMAGETVSRYSSDLAVKDRADAQVKVSNLFV
-1349 ELLSTAS
+1349 EADPWGS
-1356 STTQRNYSVMGFGS
+1356 STTKKGEFNA
-1370 ETETPTYYDAT
+1370 YDT
-1381 TAQHFVLNGGFVTGH
+1381 FV
-1396 FMTHKYSNVDLLLD
+1396 S
-1410 GSLGVYGSAYVK
+1410 
-1422 AGTQMTVVEGASMQ
+1422 AGTVHDSNNGTVRG
-1436 KLSGEFM
+1436 
-1443 TDGQLC
+1443 DG
-1449 VYGELTVNGELSYH
+1449 TVAFTIDH
-1463 SYAMGAVLVVGNDK
+1463 SK
-1477 YGQTAVL
+1477 
-1484 TVSGSKAVADF
+1484 F
-1495 TSQKLDG
+1495 
-1502 YQTTALPATVASS
+1502 VASS
-1515 GRLVVNNGATFRM
+1515 ITLKRTDTVFALQNG
-1528 NGEIKNLGSVE
+1528 SYVE
-1539 MSEAN
+1539 VS
-1544 AELGKLSNLSETAV
+1544 SNL
-1558 MSFSDMRSLT
+1558 D
-1568 AGAIENLGTF
+1568 
-1578 TLTGSSMTLSGQYE
+1578 
-1592 YWPHGYTSVGDTE
+1592 
-1605 MRDYDYTID
+1605 
-1614 NKGMLNIENSS
+1614 
-1625 VTINGSLTNS
+1625 NS
-1635 GTVNVSGTSA
+1635 G
-1645 LSGTVSGNGEFNI
+1645 L
-1658 LGGTEDAP
+1658 
-1666 TRLSGKI
+1666 
-1673 TSDDKDTDLT
+1673 
-1683 LKEGTI
+1683 
-1689 LLGADADISLN
+1689 IS
-1700 GYEGDVYSEFIVGGT
+1700 
-1715 DNTTTDVTDVTMS
+1715 
-1728 DGAKV
+1728 
-1733 SAQRVWIGGEYDK
+1733 
-1746 EKDTAAHTLNVTG
+1746 
-1759 SGTLLNGH
+1759 
-1767 SQIGV
+1767 
-1772 NIRRDGVLNVS
+1772 
-1783 DGGEAKASDL
+1783 
-1793 VVRGTI
+1793 
-1799 TVDNAKLTANG
+1799 
-1810 GNVYGEGNNIPAVI
+1810 
-1824 TVENKGVFTASGT
+1824 
-1837 QVFQIGHASAADRT
+1837 
-1851 GVLNVK
+1851 
-1857 NGSIVTVNNLKLE
+1857 
-1870 QSGFINMDYTSTLA
+1870 MDYTSTLA
-1884 FDTFVSSGTITVDT
+1884 FGSLVNSGTITVDT
-1898 AGFTSGVYKI
+1898 AGFSSGVYKI

-1932 SYQVIDND
+1932 SYKVIDND

-1956 WASKSP
+1956 WASMSP

-2066 ASVYGG
+2066 ASVYSG

-2112 GTDGGSDSDVDI
+2112 GTDGGSDSDVGI

-2443 MTVGSTNVVV
+2443 LTVGSTNVVV

-2876 DVYLTKDL
+2876 DVYLTRDL

-2891 NGRPDILMLH
+2891 NGRPDILMQH
-2901 DIGKLQVGLVQE
+2901 DIGKLQVSLVQE
-2913 DQSVTLK
+2913 DQSVILK

-2963 GVAAWQE
+2963 GVTAWQE

-2999 NGAVGAYHT
+2999 NGAVGAYLT
-3008 SGENV
+3008 DGENV

-3036 GIDDVVLQNEQG
+3036 GIDDVVLQNEKG

-3115 LEDGTVLE
+3115 LWDSAALE

-3138 RSANGDLG
+3138 RITNGDLG
-3146 AVCVLGEG
+3146 AFCVLGEG
-3154 NLQWNYL
+3154 NLQWNYH

>member
-1 MAVYTV
+1 MADLVISTLEELKSFR
-7 DAALTASDPANNQ
+7 D
-20 FKTIQEAIDA
+20 E
-30 ARGADPQSEAD
+30 
-41 RITIEIKASAVE
+41 
-53 YTGVNVAGMSNSVLN
+53 VN
-68 LKDAKFITLAGAGAG
+68 AG
-83 NTVFRGQINV
+83 NTFAGKTVELAANIDLMSEEWTPIGNNTNKFQGTFDGKGYTVSNLVITGNNSNAGFFGFTESGAIKNLTIDNASVSGYLNV
-93 ANSEGITIE
+93 GVVAGTPYTSTYSNIKLTGVIKVDGYAYVGGMFGKNLYADASDLVIDASDDSYVKANSENYRTYVGGVIGFMGEGNITVSNVASNIRVEGSTCDVGGIVGIAHYNNKFE
-102 NMTITADGTNSAE
+102 NITCTADEIKVNNDDAEVGGIAGVWHNENGT
-115 FTGNGLIDA
+115 
-124 RQQGVKDLIIRNN
+124 
-137 VIALENCDHASA
+137 
-149 VKYDVIDLY
+149 
-158 TQTGSKENV
+158 
-167 TISGNTIS
+167 
-175 GGCYSIRLDRFNNG
+175 
-189 ATVIADN
+189 
-196 VITGSQRAINVD
+196 
-208 GMTGTVE
+208 TVE
-215 ITGNSIS
+215 MINC
-222 NVLHKGIQIAGT
+222 N
-234 AAESVTISE
+234 ISE
-243 NTIQVIGKDDG
+243 NTVVKTVVDGEETDVTETNGGYGTAYSEDKLAEGGSLLVAEAVKTEDGNIKIEFTVVGGSSENVESRLNPFVSKVVDGATLSGGISYDEDTNTYSYTTSETIVAVADGKYYTDY
-254 SAALVYHETLNT
+254 SAAPAGAEILFVVKQNAIYVNGAWGGQSDIDASLGTDSGVVWEQNAFASLNDAVPVAADGTEIILSGDTPILADAIDVNVNVTLSGN
-266 TSDFAVTDNSLVV
+266 AVIQRNNKNFLIGYGTGDAKL
-279 TTQGMPVIR
+279 TIA
-288 EEGSVVSP
+288 EGSVLDF
-296 TQTNNYMQNA
+296 TNN
-306 DGTLADGSA
+306 G
-315 EPETSVAEFLVSADW
+315 
-330 SEITSGGVVS
+330 
-340 YNGKFYTI
+340 
-348 GTNAFGDA
+348 
-356 KAALNAANTLGGT
+356 
-369 LINLTETGYVY
+369 TET
-380 AAPQDND
+380 D
-387 AYMVKITNAGTYN
+387 
-400 ITGGK
+400 
-405 GVLLN
+405 
-410 YEVELNPDK
+410 
-419 ADGEYI
+419 
-425 INMTDANLTATKL
+425 
-438 TLRNNAE
+438 
-445 LNVTNSRIDYNQ
+445 
-457 FQGGSAYL
+457 
-465 SVYTNSV
+465 
-472 LNINNS
+472 
-478 IVGYNPYASK
+478 
-488 TADPED
+488 
-494 FVAAEDLTAYWAWGT
+494 
-509 CLNVYGTAD
+509 
-518 IKDSDL
+518 
-524 FIYVGQGNQAGF
+524 GQGII
-536 DVLGNGTATLTNSN
+536 
-550 VSLALLNVGGDYT
+550 VSDG
-563 EKYLAADA
+563 
-571 DKDNLVATLTLD
+571 
-583 NSRVKNTQYRG
+583 R
-594 DYNTE
+594 TE
-599 NGINVGNAAGTTAG
+599 NGVTDRYHGELFIDNAYVKASYFINRNITTISGDGVAVSNTANFSSSNGFYIGSRPESETGDTNVATVTINNKAFVDASGTNGILVGYEGAGA
-613 KLTIKN
+613 L
-619 GSDIDFT
+619 
-626 VRSYNDAREIGLRV
+626 VVNDAKFVADRQ
-640 HNGKSSVELID
+640 NID
-651 STLKV
+651 VAS
-656 GSVSNAGT
+656 GSQIQIVDAEFTARSIANNGT
-664 VSIDGSSLN
+664 VN
-673 VKTVT
+673 
-678 NNGSISVTGNSKLNI
+678 VTGNSKLNI

-745 NSVIIAAGADV
+745 NSVTIAAGADV

-817 EMNLNYVNGWAPKL
+817 EMNLNYVDGWAPKL

-996 DVVLD
+996 DVAMD

-1024 MEFDGRVYAGTLQ
+1024 MVFGGRVYAGTLQ

-1107 IIDGSSLRI
+1107 IIDGSSLKI

-1172 IGTGGEIVL
+1172 IGNSGEIVL
-1181 KSGILVLNDTLNIND
+1181 KSGILVLNDTLNINEN
-1196 TGSFSMD
+1196 GSFSMD

-1215 VAATA
+1215 VADTA

-1255 SNWDDACYSVI
+1255 SNWDDAYYSVI
-1266 DNDLYLMN
+1266 DSDLYLMN
-1274 VDMTTLKV
+1274 VDMTTVKV
-1282 DATWAGSEFGAEVAE
+1282 DAAWAGSEFGAEVE
-1297 GYYYGINA
+1297 DDYYYGFNA
-1305 FSDLKTAALSEGFST
+1305 FSDFAESVQVLASKPDTTTTFLLKGNLTTTDDLEIPYGSGDVKFLSADGNEVVVEGLTNDKSNFSFTEGGVSPVITIGENVTFKMLGNNSDFSVWYGANLDLYGTLQGVGGWNALYQY
-1320 IDVAVGTYAT
+1320 VGTANVYSTGSITMGRIQAP
-1330 EEVTFT
+1330 
-1336 RSATLNAVGTGGV
+1336 SAQVNIYGTSENMAGETVSRYSSDLAVKDRADAQVKVSNLFV
-1349 ELLSTAS
+1349 EADPWGS
-1356 STTQRNYSVMGFGS
+1356 STTKKGEFNA
-1370 ETETPTYYDAT
+1370 YDT
-1381 TAQHFVLNGGFVTGH
+1381 FV
-1396 FMTHKYSNVDLLLD
+1396 S
-1410 GSLGVYGSAYVK
+1410 
-1422 AGTQMTVVEGASMQ
+1422 AGTVHDSNNGTVRG
-1436 KLSGEFM
+1436 
-1443 TDGQLC
+1443 DG
-1449 VYGELTVNGELSYH
+1449 TVAFTIDH
-1463 SYAMGAVLVVGNDK
+1463 SK
-1477 YGQTAVL
+1477 
-1484 TVSGSKAVADF
+1484 F
-1495 TSQKLDG
+1495 
-1502 YQTTALPATVASS
+1502 VASS
-1515 GRLVVNNGATFRM
+1515 ITLKRTDTVFALQNG
-1528 NGEIKNLGSVE
+1528 SYVE
-1539 MSEAN
+1539 VS
-1544 AELGKLSNLSETAV
+1544 SNL
-1558 MSFSDMRSLT
+1558 D
-1568 AGAIENLGTF
+1568 
-1578 TLTGSSMTLSGQYE
+1578 
-1592 YWPHGYTSVGDTE
+1592 
-1605 MRDYDYTID
+1605 
-1614 NKGMLNIENSS
+1614 
-1625 VTINGSLTNS
+1625 NS
-1635 GTVNVSGTSA
+1635 G
-1645 LSGTVSGNGEFNI
+1645 L
-1658 LGGTEDAP
+1658 
-1666 TRLSGKI
+1666 
-1673 TSDDKDTDLT
+1673 
-1683 LKEGTI
+1683 
-1689 LLGADADISLN
+1689 IS
-1700 GYEGDVYSEFIVGGT
+1700 
-1715 DNTTTDVTDVTMS
+1715 
-1728 DGAKV
+1728 
-1733 SAQRVWIGGEYDK
+1733 
-1746 EKDTAAHTLNVTG
+1746 
-1759 SGTLLNGH
+1759 
-1767 SQIGV
+1767 
-1772 NIRRDGVLNVS
+1772 
-1783 DGGEAKASDL
+1783 
-1793 VVRGTI
+1793 
-1799 TVDNAKLTANG
+1799 
-1810 GNVYGEGNNIPAVI
+1810 
-1824 TVENKGVFTASGT
+1824 
-1837 QVFQIGHASAADRT
+1837 
-1851 GVLNVK
+1851 
-1857 NGSIVTVNNLKLE
+1857 
-1870 QSGFINMDYTSTLA
+1870 MDYTSTLA
-1884 FDTFVSSGTITVDT
+1884 FGSLVNSGTITVDT
-1898 AGFTSGVYKI
+1898 AGFSSGVYKI

-1956 WASKSP
+1956 WASMSL

-1988 ALPSG
+1988 ALPTG

-2058 YPLASGSS
+2058 YPLAAGSA

-2112 GTDGGSDSDVDI
+2112 GTDGGADSDVDI

-2130 GSGGGTINGNSSV
+2130 GSGGGTVNGNSSV
-2143 NIYSGTIERTGS
+2143 NIYSGTIDMTGS

-2165 VKGDSSVNIYGGN
+2165 VKGDSSVNIYGGT
-2178 LIDSSDGKSKRGIM
+2178 ITDSSDGKSKRGIM

-2261 GGTIKGNIYAGGLNV
+2261 GGTVNGDIYAGG
-2276 GVAGTKTVNISDYSN
+2276 Y
-2291 PDKDNKNHF
+2291 
-2300 YGGSSVTQS
+2300 
-2309 GTADALLEIVDGD
+2309 
-2322 VIMNVADT
+2322 
-2330 EAYADIFGGAS
+2330 
-2341 VTKSNYVFVEAG
+2341 
-2353 SSDVT
+2353 
-2358 VKNLLINGYDSGKT
+2358 
-2372 IWTGRVYGAGQIS
+2372 
-2385 NSGNSSVDNYDVYY
+2385 
-2399 QASSN
+2399 
-2404 VHVTNIGGIT
+2404 
-2414 VNKDD
+2414 
-2419 GSVTHNPGA
+2419 
-2428 RVYGGGYLYW
+2428 
-2438 SRKSE
+2438 
-2443 MTVGSTNVVV
+2443 
-2453 DEDLQKDSDVKTE
+2453 
-2466 LAHVI
+2466 
-2471 GGSLIS
+2471 
-2477 GTIDGVNASTIITGN
+2477 
-2492 TDVTVNAG
+2492 NAG
-2500 VISAWLVG
+2500 A
-2508 GNNSNWFGRSVIG
+2508 
-2521 VADENGAYEYNGEK
+2521 
-2535 YSAGSTKVTLND
+2535 
-2547 GGSETLSIIGGSL
+2547 
-2560 TDYASYY
+2560 
-2567 EAGRLR
+2567 
-2573 EAVVF
+2573 
-2578 GKTEIIMNGGT
+2578 
-2589 AYEAVGGGYAL
+2589 
-2600 YQNQNADT
+2600 
-2608 SGKLTGVENPLSNVE
+2608 
-2623 GETNVTVNG
+2623 
-2632 GTIKSNVIGGGYAY
+2632 
-2646 SNQAASLSSIA
+2646 
-2657 NVTGNTFVA
+2657 
-2666 IGGTAAVEG
+2666 
-2675 NVYGGGYADGGEADV
+2675 
-2690 TGNTSVNVT
+2690 GNTSIDIT
-2699 GGTVAGNI
+2699 GGSVSGNI
-2707 YGGGYHANV
+2707 YGGSFVDASSSTVNSVGDVEIKIENLSASGSRVFGGGKTLKNGVLEADMTEGDAVINIMDNVTLKSVHGGTWVRNYTSDDAQTASQAKAFVKSSNITIDGASSTVSKVFGGGMTSGNGTGALSTVGSSTINLKNGSVGELYGGGWANYFHSTAIGSEDGTATDDTLVRINISGGSADYVYGGGLADVADFSADGDGGGRDTSVNGSVEINISGGSVGEVYGGGFANSWSTYDERFKSPSSTVTGNVAINISGGTVTGDVYGGGNTYNIDSENVNVTSVV
-2716 NGNATVTITG
+2716 NGNVTVTITG
-2726 GTVSGDIYGSGEGEA
+2726 GTVSGDIYGGGKEEA

-2806 TTAVTIEVGA
+2806 TTAVAIEVGA
-2816 YNMAA
+2816 YNVTA

-2876 DVYLTKDL
+2876 DVYLTRDL

-2891 NGRPDILMLH
+2891 NGRPDILMQH
-2901 DIGKLQVGLVQE
+2901 DIGKLQVSLVQE
-2913 DQSVTLK
+2913 DQSVILK

-2999 NGAVGAYHT
+2999 NGAVGAYLT
-3008 SGENV
+3008 DGENV

-3115 LEDGTVLE
+3115 LWDSAALE

-3138 RSANGDLG
+3138 RITNGDLG
-3146 AVCVLGEG
+3146 AFCVLGEG
-3154 NLQWNYL
+3154 NLQWNYH

>member
-1 MAVYTV
+1 MADLVISTLEELKSFR
-7 DAALTASDPANNQ
+7 D
-20 FKTIQEAIDA
+20 E
-30 ARGADPQSEAD
+30 
-41 RITIEIKASAVE
+41 
-53 YTGVNVAGMSNSVLN
+53 VN
-68 LKDAKFITLAGAGAG
+68 AG
-83 NTVFRGQINV
+83 NTFAGKTVELAANIDLMSEEWTPIGNNTNKFQGTFDGKGYTVSNLVITGNNSNAGFFGFTASGAIKNLTIDNASVSGYLNV
-93 ANSEGITIE
+93 GVVAGTPYTSTYSNIKLTGVIKVDGYAYVGGMFGKNLYADASDLVIDASDDSYVKANSENYRTYVGGVIGFMGEGNITVSNVASNIRVEGSTCDVGGIVGIAHYNNKFE
-102 NMTITADGTNSAE
+102 NITCTADEIKVNNDDAEVGGIAGVWHNENGT
-115 FTGNGLIDA
+115 
-124 RQQGVKDLIIRNN
+124 
-137 VIALENCDHASA
+137 
-149 VKYDVIDLY
+149 
-158 TQTGSKENV
+158 
-167 TISGNTIS
+167 
-175 GGCYSIRLDRFNNG
+175 
-189 ATVIADN
+189 
-196 VITGSQRAINVD
+196 
-208 GMTGTVE
+208 TVE
-215 ITGNSIS
+215 MINC
-222 NVLHKGIQIAGT
+222 N
-234 AAESVTISE
+234 ISE
-243 NTIQVIGKDDG
+243 NTVVKTVVDGEETDVTETNGGYGTAYSEDKLAEGGSLLVAEAVKTEDGNIKIEFTVVGGSSENVESRLNPFVSKVVDGATLSGGISYDEDTNTYSYTTSETIVAVADGKYYTDY
-254 SAALVYHETLNT
+254 SAAPAGAEILFVVKQNAIYVNGAWGGQSDIDASLGTDSGVVWNQNAFASLNDAVPVAAEGAEIILSGDTPILADAIDVNVNVTLSGN
-266 TSDFAVTDNSLVV
+266 AVIQRNNKNFLIGYGTGDAKL
-279 TTQGMPVIR
+279 TIA
-288 EEGSVVSP
+288 EGSVLDF
-296 TQTNNYMQNA
+296 TNN
-306 DGTLADGSA
+306 G
-315 EPETSVAEFLVSADW
+315 
-330 SEITSGGVVS
+330 
-340 YNGKFYTI
+340 
-348 GTNAFGDA
+348 
-356 KAALNAANTLGGT
+356 
-369 LINLTETGYVY
+369 TET
-380 AAPQDND
+380 D
-387 AYMVKITNAGTYN
+387 
-400 ITGGK
+400 
-405 GVLLN
+405 
-410 YEVELNPDK
+410 
-419 ADGEYI
+419 
-425 INMTDANLTATKL
+425 
-438 TLRNNAE
+438 
-445 LNVTNSRIDYNQ
+445 
-457 FQGGSAYL
+457 
-465 SVYTNSV
+465 
-472 LNINNS
+472 
-478 IVGYNPYASK
+478 
-488 TADPED
+488 
-494 FVAAEDLTAYWAWGT
+494 
-509 CLNVYGTAD
+509 
-518 IKDSDL
+518 
-524 FIYVGQGNQAGF
+524 GQGII
-536 DVLGNGTATLTNSN
+536 
-550 VSLALLNVGGDYT
+550 VSDG
-563 EKYLAADA
+563 
-571 DKDNLVATLTLD
+571 
-583 NSRVKNTQYRG
+583 R
-594 DYNTE
+594 TE
-599 NGINVGNAAGTTAG
+599 NGVTDRYHGELFIDNAYVKASYFINRNITTISGDGVAVSNTANFSSSNGFYIGSRPESETGDTNVATVTINNKAFVDASGTNEVLVGYEGAGM
-613 KLTIKN
+613 L
-619 GSDIDFT
+619 
-626 VRSYNDAREIGLRV
+626 VVNDAKFVADRQNVDVASG
-640 HNGKSSVELID
+640 SSIQLVNAEFSARSIE
-651 STLKV
+651 
-656 GSVSNAGT
+656 NAGT
-664 VSIDGSSLN
+664 VN
-673 VKTVT
+673 V
-678 NNGSISVTGNSKLNI
+678 SGNSKLNI

-706 NLSDSVIGSGT
+706 NISDSVIGSGT

-745 NSVIIAAGADV
+745 NSVTIAAGADV

-939 SSVIDMSD
+939 SSVIDMAG

-996 DVVLD
+996 DVAMD

-1220 SLTIDTTGFTDGI
+1220 SLTIDMTWFTGGV
-1233 YKLMDYTGTGSYSEE
+1233 YKLMDYTGTGAYSEE
-1248 QYKVLLG
+1248 QYKVILG
-1255 SNWDDACYSVI
+1255 SNWDDAYYSVI
-1266 DNDLYLMN
+1266 DSDLYLMN
-1274 VDMTTLKV
+1274 VDMTTVKV
-1282 DATWAGSEFGAEVAE
+1282 DAAWAGSEFGAEVAE

-1370 ETETPTYYDAT
+1370 ETETPTYYDAA

-1635 GTVNVSGTSA
+1635 GTVNVSGTST

-1870 QSGFINMDYTSTLA
+1870 QSGSIDMDYTSTLA

-1932 SYQVIDND
+1932 SYKVIDND

-1956 WASKSP
+1956 WASMSP

-2023 NSAAKTADENAVI
+2023 NSAARTADENAVI

-2058 YPLASGSS
+2058 YPLAAGSA

-2112 GTDGGSDSDVDI
+2112 GTDGGADSDVDI

-2130 GSGGGTINGNSSV
+2130 GSGGGTVNGNSSV
-2143 NIYSGTIERTGS
+2143 NIYSGTIDMTGS

-2165 VKGDSSVNIYGGN
+2165 VKGDSSVNIYGGT
-2178 LIDSSDGKSKRGIM
+2178 ITDSSDGKSKRGIM

-2246 GTGGVVEGSISISVT
+2246 GTGGVVEGSISISVA
-2261 GGTIKGNIYAGGLNV
+2261 GGTVNGEIYAGG
-2276 GVAGTKTVNISDYSN
+2276 Y
-2291 PDKDNKNHF
+2291 
-2300 YGGSSVTQS
+2300 
-2309 GTADALLEIVDGD
+2309 
-2322 VIMNVADT
+2322 
-2330 EAYADIFGGAS
+2330 
-2341 VTKSNYVFVEAG
+2341 
-2353 SSDVT
+2353 
-2358 VKNLLINGYDSGKT
+2358 
-2372 IWTGRVYGAGQIS
+2372 
-2385 NSGNSSVDNYDVYY
+2385 
-2399 QASSN
+2399 
-2404 VHVTNIGGIT
+2404 
-2414 VNKDD
+2414 
-2419 GSVTHNPGA
+2419 
-2428 RVYGGGYLYW
+2428 
-2438 SRKSE
+2438 
-2443 MTVGSTNVVV
+2443 
-2453 DEDLQKDSDVKTE
+2453 
-2466 LAHVI
+2466 
-2471 GGSLIS
+2471 
-2477 GTIDGVNASTIITGN
+2477 
-2492 TDVTVNAG
+2492 NAG
-2500 VISAWLVG
+2500 A
-2508 GNNSNWFGRSVIG
+2508 
-2521 VADENGAYEYNGEK
+2521 
-2535 YSAGSTKVTLND
+2535 
-2547 GGSETLSIIGGSL
+2547 
-2560 TDYASYY
+2560 
-2567 EAGRLR
+2567 
-2573 EAVVF
+2573 
-2578 GKTEIIMNGGT
+2578 
-2589 AYEAVGGGYAL
+2589 
-2600 YQNQNADT
+2600 
-2608 SGKLTGVENPLSNVE
+2608 
-2623 GETNVTVNG
+2623 
-2632 GTIKSNVIGGGYAY
+2632 
-2646 SNQAASLSSIA
+2646 
-2657 NVTGNTFVA
+2657 
-2666 IGGTAAVEG
+2666 
-2675 NVYGGGYADGGEADV
+2675 
-2690 TGNTSVNVT
+2690 GNTSIDIT
-2699 GGTVAGNI
+2699 GGSVSGNI
-2707 YGGGYHANV
+2707 YGGSFVDASSSTVNSVGDVEIKIENLSASGSRVFGGGKALKENGVLEADMTEGDAVINIMDNVTLKSVHGGTWVRNYTSDDAQTASQAKAFVKSSNITIDGASSTVSKVFGGGMTSGNGTGALSTVGSSTINLKNGSVGELYGGGWANYFHSTAIGSEDGTATDDTLVRINISGGSADYVYGGGLADVADFSADGDGGGRDTSVNGSVEINISGGSVGEVYGGGFANSWSTYDERFKSPSSTVTGNVAINISGGTVTGDIYGGGNTYNIDPENVNVTSVV
-2716 NGNATVTITG
+2716 NGNVTVTITG
-2726 GTVSGDIYGSGEGEA
+2726 GTVSGDIYGGGKEEA

-2806 TTAVTIEVGA
+2806 TTAVAIEVGA
-2816 YNMAA
+2816 YNVTA

-2876 DVYLTKDL
+2876 DVYLTRDL

-2891 NGRPDILMLH
+2891 NGRPDILMQH
-2901 DIGKLQVGLVQE
+2901 DIGKLQVSLVQE
-2913 DQSVTLK
+2913 DQSVILK

-2999 NGAVGAYHT
+2999 NGAVGAYLT
-3008 SGENV
+3008 DGENV

-3115 LEDGTVLE
+3115 LWDSAALE

-3138 RSANGDLG
+3138 RITNGDLG
-3146 AVCVLGEG
+3146 AFCVLGEG
-3154 NLQWNYL
+3154 NLQWNYH

>member
-41 RITIEIKASAVE
+41 RITIEIKASTVE

-137 VIALENCDHASA
+137 VIALENCDQASE

-175 GGCYSIRLDRFNNG
+175 GGSYSIRLDRFNNG
-189 ATVIADN
+189 ATVITDN

-279 TTQGMPVIR
+279 TTQGMPVIK
-288 EEGSVVSP
+288 EEGSVVIP

-348 GTNAFGDA
+348 GTNAFGSFQTLTSLYGSKDSSNTETQKISFIGNDTYSGNAKQFLYTGRDLLLTTDDA
-356 KAALNAANTLGGT
+356 GGATIEWTVPRLYLMNVYSIVNGQGAPDPAQMPTVTIGKDVSLVINPANGDDGILMVGQNIDNPDDVDADGNPTRDPGAINLVIDGTVTARLYIANYSNVTVSNTGKVFKGKEAFIMRGKSTMSVTGNNDGAAQLTANYTQMSGGT
-369 LINLTETGYVY
+369 LTLTDTRMETGRFSLSYDEDSLEGAREGATLNMANSTV
-380 AAPQDND
+380 AGSGDLIID
-387 AYMVKITNAGTYN
+387 AQSKV
-400 ITGGK
+400 
-405 GVLLN
+405 
-410 YEVELNPDK
+410 
-419 ADGEYI
+419 
-425 INMTDANLTATKL
+425 TATD
-438 TLRNNAE
+438 
-445 LNVTNSRIDYNQ
+445 NSL
-457 FQGGSAYL
+457 L
-465 SVYTNSV
+465 SLKNSV
-472 LNINNS
+472 DNS
-478 IVGYNPYASK
+478 GILSLESGSSL
-488 TADPED
+488 
-494 FVAAEDLTAYWAWGT
+494 VAASA
-509 CLNVYGTAD
+509 V
-518 IKDSDL
+518 
-524 FIYVGQGNQAGF
+524 
-536 DVLGNGTATLTNSN
+536 
-550 VSLALLNVGGDYT
+550 
-563 EKYLAADA
+563 
-571 DKDNLVATLTLD
+571 
-583 NSRVKNTQYRG
+583 
-594 DYNTE
+594 
-599 NGINVGNAAGTTAG
+599 
-613 KLTIKN
+613 
-619 GSDIDFT
+619 
-626 VRSYNDAREIGLRV
+626 
-640 HNGKSSVELID
+640 
-651 STLKV
+651 
-656 GSVSNAGT
+656 NAGT

-745 NSVIIAAGADV
+745 NSVTIAAGADV

-939 SSVIDMSD
+939 SSVIDMSG

-971 STVNVSGADS
+971 NIVNVSGNSKISAAVTGELSIKDGAVLATDGLTGTGHLVIDEGATATLSGNGFDFNGYIYGATNKYNQEGVTGFTLNIENAENFSNSALYASNGSRYNLMNSKVETTTLNVNATGKVSVDKDS
-981 AVKAVFSGSGSTVFT
+981 SVSAETAHILGALETSGEL
-996 DVVLD
+996 VVDIFNIYAGLD
-1001 ADWAVSGSQGE
+1001 ADDAAGQVSLKNGSVA
-1012 WRFLGDSTVAQA
+1012 TVYRQLNI
-1024 MEFDGRVYAGTLQ
+1024 GTSNRSDAKYNA
-1037 TADETDFSGVA
+1037 TATGADEKIAKLDLDNATLKFVAIVGEVPHFYVGSDSSAGQLTATESSIELGENQAVDFKVGTQGTVVLSDTSFTLLRNSTFTNNGTITTDYASTITVGGTFTNSGTITVDMA
-1048 SSTLAINA
+1048 GAAANGVYKLIDNTGTTTMTLA
-1056 DFSASALWIGAQYA
+1056 DYG
-1070 DGITDSKTSTVTVNS
+1070 TVTAVN
-1085 GSVLTVDGESSG
+1085 
-1097 LVIRESGILN
+1097 N
-1107 IIDGSSLRI
+1107 
-1116 GHDRQVMIQ
+1116 
-1125 GALTVDGA
+1125 
-1133 GSLFETA
+1133 
-1140 SSPVNIYK
+1140 
-1148 DHAVLTVSN
+1148 
-1157 GGKAVFGSYNDTNIR
+1157 
-1172 IGTGGEIVL
+1172 
-1181 KSGILVLNDTLNIND
+1181 TL
-1196 TGSFSMD
+1196 G
-1203 YLSTVSFAETIN
+1203 
-1215 VAATA
+1215 
-1220 SLTIDTTGFTDGI
+1220 
-1233 YKLMDYTGTGSYSEE
+1233 YTF
-1248 QYKVLLG
+1248 
-1255 SNWDDACYSVI
+1255 SVI
-1266 DNDLYLMN
+1266 NNDLYALN
-1274 VDMTTLKV
+1274 ADMTTLKV
-1282 DATWAGSEFGAEVAE
+1282 DAAWAGSEFGAKVAE

-1305 FSDLKTAALSEGFST
+1305 FSSVQNAADAVTAAVQTINVTDAVYDTTKFTKSVNLTGTATFDLTKSESFMFFTDGVSAASYEIASGTVITAPSLSLRAEDASENYVDGLTVSVLCNGTVNLSGASASDAAREIWVRKNTTLTVAEGGSVNGATQLSNRGT
-1320 IDVAVGTYAT
+1320 ININGVISGISMQGNGAMMLAGQQNSNGT
-1330 EEVTFT
+1330 F
-1336 RSATLNAVGTGGV
+1336 TGGV
-1349 ELLSTAS
+1349 M
-1356 STTQRNYSVMGFGS
+1356 NI
-1370 ETETPTYYDAT
+1370 
-1381 TAQHFVLNGGFVTGH
+1381 NGGELSVSGVRTISGG
-1396 FMTHKYSNVDLLLD
+1396 N
-1410 GSLGVYGSAYVK
+1410 SLMITDKNAT
-1422 AGTQMTVVEGASMQ
+1422 AASEKGIVNLTNGGKITAADSEMYIG
-1436 KLSGEFM
+1436 LSGE
-1443 TDGQLC
+1443 LNI
-1449 VYGELTVNGELSYH
+1449 GEAASV
-1463 SYAMGAVLVVGNDK
+1463 
-1477 YGQTAVL
+1477 
-1484 TVSGSKAVADF
+1484 TVSKIE
-1495 TSQKLDG
+1495 
-1502 YQTTALPATVASS
+1502 
-1515 GRLVVNNGATFRM
+1515 NNGV
-1528 NGEIKNLGSVE
+1528 I
-1539 MSEAN
+1539 
-1544 AELGKLSNLSETAV
+1544 
-1558 MSFSDMRSLT
+1558 
-1568 AGAIENLGTF
+1568 
-1578 TLTGSSMTLSGQYE
+1578 
-1592 YWPHGYTSVGDTE
+1592 
-1605 MRDYDYTID
+1605 
-1614 NKGMLNIENSS
+1614 
-1625 VTINGSLTNS
+1625 
-1635 GTVNVSGTSA
+1635 
-1645 LSGTVSGNGEFNI
+1645 
-1658 LGGTEDAP
+1658 
-1666 TRLSGKI
+1666 
-1673 TSDDKDTDLT
+1673 
-1683 LKEGTI
+1683 
-1689 LLGADADISLN
+1689 
-1700 GYEGDVYSEFIVGGT
+1700 
-1715 DNTTTDVTDVTMS
+1715 
-1728 DGAKV
+1728 
-1733 SAQRVWIGGEYDK
+1733 
-1746 EKDTAAHTLNVTG
+1746 NVTG
-1759 SGTLLNGH
+1759 SGILSAAVAKGKLNFGTAQEKVNTTYDVTNQGAGEV
-1767 SQIGV
+1767 SVQNGEVTFTGIMADD
-1772 NIRRDGVLNVS
+1772 NIRIQPLNVGRY
-1783 DGGEAKASDL
+1783 DTDYAGGILNIGSAADKTAS
-1793 VVRGTI
+1793 V
-1799 TVDNAKLTANG
+1799 NAHQVYIAENESVNEHTL
-1810 GNVYGEGNNIPAVI
+1810 NVYGNLDVYTSIYNKAKGN
-1824 TVENKGVFTASGT
+1824 
-1837 QVFQIGHASAADRT
+1837 
-1851 GVLNVK
+1851 LNVYGTVSADYMQVAGK
-1857 NGSIVTVNNLKLE
+1857 TAVTGADAGLTLAGAGSNGSFKIGTDVSGLRGQMVISDHATVDAGGIAYVGYSDGTRVGDLMLSDHARLNAVAI
-1870 QSGFINMDYTSTLA
+1870 SIDAGSTVVMDYTSTVA
-1884 FDTFVSSGTITVDT
+1884 FETITNHGTITVDT
-1898 AGFTSGVYKI
+1898 AGFSSGVYKI

-1932 SYQVIDND
+1932 SYKVIDND

-1956 WASKSP
+1956 WASMSP

-1988 ALPSG
+1988 ALPTG

-2058 YPLASGSS
+2058 YPLAAGSA

-2112 GTDGGSDSDVDI
+2112 GTDGGADSDVDI

-2130 GSGGGTINGNSSV
+2130 GSGGGTVNGNSSV
-2143 NIYSGTIERTGS
+2143 NIYSGTIDMTGS

-2165 VKGDSSVNIYGGN
+2165 VKGDSSVNIYGGT
-2178 LIDSSDGKSKRGIM
+2178 ITDSSDGKSKRGIM

-2246 GTGGVVEGSISISVT
+2246 GTGGVVEGSISISVA

-2341 VTKSNYVFVEAG
+2341 VTNSDYVSVEAG

-2443 MTVGSTNVVV
+2443 LTVGSTNVVV

-2806 TTAVTIEVGA
+2806 TTAVAIEVGA
-2816 YNMAA
+2816 YNVTA

-2862 VDGINGYTLRLQGE
+2862 VDGINDYTLRLQGE

-2891 NGRPDILMLH
+2891 NGRPDILMQH
-2901 DIGKLQVGLVQE
+2901 DIGKLQVSLVQE
-2913 DQSVTLK
+2913 DQSVILK

-2963 GVAAWQE
+2963 GVTAWQE

-2999 NGAVGAYHT
+2999 NGAVGAYLT
-3008 SGENV
+3008 DGENV

-3036 GIDDVVLQNEQG
+3036 GIDDVVLQNEKG

-3115 LEDGTVLE
+3115 LWDSAALE

-3138 RSANGDLG
+3138 RITNGDLG
-3146 AVCVLGEG
+3146 AFCVLGEG
-3154 NLQWNYL
+3154 NLQWNYH

>member
-478 IVGYNPYASK
+478 VVGYNPYASK

-745 NSVIIAAGADV
+745 NSVTIAAGADV

-779 DAADF
+779 NAADF

-817 EMNLNYVNGWAPKL
+817 EMNLNYVDGWAPKL

-939 SSVIDMSD
+939 SSVIDMSG

-996 DVVLD
+996 DVAVD

-1172 IGTGGEIVL
+1172 IGNSGEIVL

-1220 SLTIDTTGFTDGI
+1220 SLTIDMTGFTGGV
-1233 YKLMDYTGTGSYSEE
+1233 YKLMDYTGTGAYSEE

-1274 VDMTTLKV
+1274 VDMTTVKV
-1282 DATWAGSEFGAEVAE
+1282 DAAWAGSEFGAEVE
-1297 GYYYGINA
+1297 DDYYYGFNA
-1305 FSDLKTAALSEGFST
+1305 FSDFAESVQVLASKPDTTTTFLLKGNLTTTDDLEIPYGSGDVKFLSADGNEVVVEGLTNDKSNFSFTEGGVSPVITIGENVTFKMLGNNSDFSVWYGANLDLYGTLQGVGGWNALYQY
-1320 IDVAVGTYAT
+1320 VGTANVYSTGSITMGRIQAP
-1330 EEVTFT
+1330 
-1336 RSATLNAVGTGGV
+1336 SAQVNIYGTSENMAGETVSRYSSDLAVKDRADAQVKVSNLFV
-1349 ELLSTAS
+1349 EADPWGS
-1356 STTQRNYSVMGFGS
+1356 STTKKGEFNA
-1370 ETETPTYYDAT
+1370 YDT
-1381 TAQHFVLNGGFVTGH
+1381 FV
-1396 FMTHKYSNVDLLLD
+1396 S
-1410 GSLGVYGSAYVK
+1410 
-1422 AGTQMTVVEGASMQ
+1422 AGTVHDSNNGTVRG
-1436 KLSGEFM
+1436 
-1443 TDGQLC
+1443 DG
-1449 VYGELTVNGELSYH
+1449 TVAFTIDH
-1463 SYAMGAVLVVGNDK
+1463 SK
-1477 YGQTAVL
+1477 
-1484 TVSGSKAVADF
+1484 F
-1495 TSQKLDG
+1495 
-1502 YQTTALPATVASS
+1502 VASS
-1515 GRLVVNNGATFRM
+1515 ITLKRTDTVFALQNG
-1528 NGEIKNLGSVE
+1528 SYVE
-1539 MSEAN
+1539 VS
-1544 AELGKLSNLSETAV
+1544 SNL
-1558 MSFSDMRSLT
+1558 D
-1568 AGAIENLGTF
+1568 
-1578 TLTGSSMTLSGQYE
+1578 
-1592 YWPHGYTSVGDTE
+1592 
-1605 MRDYDYTID
+1605 
-1614 NKGMLNIENSS
+1614 
-1625 VTINGSLTNS
+1625 NS
-1635 GTVNVSGTSA
+1635 G
-1645 LSGTVSGNGEFNI
+1645 L
-1658 LGGTEDAP
+1658 
-1666 TRLSGKI
+1666 
-1673 TSDDKDTDLT
+1673 
-1683 LKEGTI
+1683 
-1689 LLGADADISLN
+1689 IS
-1700 GYEGDVYSEFIVGGT
+1700 
-1715 DNTTTDVTDVTMS
+1715 
-1728 DGAKV
+1728 
-1733 SAQRVWIGGEYDK
+1733 
-1746 EKDTAAHTLNVTG
+1746 
-1759 SGTLLNGH
+1759 
-1767 SQIGV
+1767 
-1772 NIRRDGVLNVS
+1772 
-1783 DGGEAKASDL
+1783 
-1793 VVRGTI
+1793 
-1799 TVDNAKLTANG
+1799 
-1810 GNVYGEGNNIPAVI
+1810 
-1824 TVENKGVFTASGT
+1824 
-1837 QVFQIGHASAADRT
+1837 
-1851 GVLNVK
+1851 
-1857 NGSIVTVNNLKLE
+1857 
-1870 QSGFINMDYTSTLA
+1870 MDYTSTLA
-1884 FDTFVSSGTITVDT
+1884 FGSLVNSGTITVDT

-1932 SYQVIDND
+1932 SYKVIDND

-1956 WASKSP
+1956 WASMSP

-2023 NSAAKTADENAVI
+2023 NSAARTADENAVI

-2058 YPLASGSS
+2058 YPLAAGSA

-2112 GTDGGSDSDVDI
+2112 GTDGGADSDVDI

-2130 GSGGGTINGNSSV
+2130 GSGGGTVNGNSSV
-2143 NIYSGTIERTGS
+2143 NIYSGTIDMTGS

-2165 VKGDSSVNIYGGN
+2165 VKGDSSVNIYGGT
-2178 LIDSSDGKSKRGIM
+2178 ITDSSDGKSKRGIM

-2276 GVAGTKTVNISDYSN
+2276 GVAGTKTVNISNYSN

-2309 GTADALLEIVDGD
+2309 GTADALLEIVDGG

-2341 VTKSNYVFVEAG
+2341 VTKSNYVSVEAG

-2399 QASSN
+2399 QTSSS

-2414 VNKDD
+2414 VSKDD
-2419 GSVTHNPGA
+2419 DSVTHNPGA

-2438 SRKSE
+2438 SRKSK
-2443 MTVGSTNVVV
+2443 MTVGSSKVVV
-2453 DEDLQKDSDVKTE
+2453 DEDLQNDSDVKTE
-2466 LAHVI
+2466 LAQVI

-2477 GTIDGVNASTIITGN
+2477 GTIDGVNASTIITGS

-2500 VISAWLVG
+2500 VISEWLVG

-2521 VADENGAYEYNGEK
+2521 IADENGPYEYNGEK

-2560 TDYASYY
+2560 TDYAWYY

-2578 GKTEIIMNGGT
+2578 GKTEVIMNGGT
-2589 AYEAVGGGYAL
+2589 AYEAVGGGYAS
-2600 YQNQNADT
+2600 YQNSAADT

-2623 GETNVTVNG
+2623 GDTNVTVNG
-2632 GTIKSNVIGGGYAY
+2632 GTVKSNVIGGGYAY
-2646 SNQAASLSSIA
+2646 SNQVASLSSIA
-2657 NVTGNTFVA
+2657 NVTGNTSVV
-2666 IGGTAAVEG
+2666 IGGAAVIEG
-2675 NVYGGGYADGGEADV
+2675 SVYGGGYADGGEADV

-2772 QIVNADVTVTGDFS
+2772 QVVNADVTVTGDFS

-2806 TTAVTIEVGA
+2806 TTAVAIEVGA
-2816 YNMAA
+2816 YNVTA

-2862 VDGINGYTLRLQGE
+2862 VDGINDYTLRLQGE

-2891 NGRPDILMLH
+2891 NGRPDILMQH
-2901 DIGKLQVGLVQE
+2901 DIGKLQVSLVQE
-2913 DQSVTLK
+2913 DQSVILK

-2963 GVAAWQE
+2963 GVTAWQE

-2999 NGAVGAYHT
+2999 NGAVGAYLT
-3008 SGENV
+3008 DGENV

-3036 GIDDVVLQNEQG
+3036 GIDDVVLQNEKG

-3056 DRDGQ
+3056 DRNGQ

-3115 LEDGTVLE
+3115 LWDSAALE

-3138 RSANGDLG
+3138 RITNGDLG
-3146 AVCVLGEG
+3146 AFCVLGEG
-3154 NLQWNYL
+3154 NLQWNYH

>member
-30 ARGADPQSEAD
+30 ARGVDPQSEAD

-93 ANSEGITIE
+93 ANSEGVIIE

-348 GTNAFGDA
+348 GTNAFGSFQTLTSLYGSKDSSNTETQKISFIGNDTYSGNAKQFLYTGRDLLLTTDDA
-356 KAALNAANTLGGT
+356 GGATIEWTVPRLYLMNVYSIVNGQGAPDPAQMPTVTIGKDVSLVINPASGNDGILMVGQNIDSPDDLDADGNPTRDPGAINLVIDGTVTARLYIANYSNVTVSNTGKVFKGKEAFIMRGKSTMSVTGNNDGAAQLTANYTQMSGGT
-369 LINLTETGYVY
+369 LTLTDTRMETGRFSLSY
-380 AAPQDND
+380 D
-387 AYMVKITNAGTYN
+387 AKSLEGAREGATLNMANSTVAGS
-400 ITGGK
+400 GD
-405 GVLLN
+405 L
-410 YEVELNPDK
+410 
-419 ADGEYI
+419 I
-425 INMTDANLTATKL
+425 IDAQSKVTATD
-438 TLRNNAE
+438 
-445 LNVTNSRIDYNQ
+445 NSL
-457 FQGGSAYL
+457 L
-465 SVYTNSV
+465 SLKNSV
-472 LNINNS
+472 DNS
-478 IVGYNPYASK
+478 GILSLESGSSL
-488 TADPED
+488 
-494 FVAAEDLTAYWAWGT
+494 VAASA
-509 CLNVYGTAD
+509 V
-518 IKDSDL
+518 
-524 FIYVGQGNQAGF
+524 
-536 DVLGNGTATLTNSN
+536 
-550 VSLALLNVGGDYT
+550 
-563 EKYLAADA
+563 
-571 DKDNLVATLTLD
+571 
-583 NSRVKNTQYRG
+583 
-594 DYNTE
+594 
-599 NGINVGNAAGTTAG
+599 
-613 KLTIKN
+613 
-619 GSDIDFT
+619 
-626 VRSYNDAREIGLRV
+626 
-640 HNGKSSVELID
+640 
-651 STLKV
+651 
-656 GSVSNAGT
+656 NAGT

-706 NLSDSVIGSGT
+706 NISDSVIGSGT

-745 NSVIIAAGADV
+745 NSVTIAAGADV

-939 SSVIDMSD
+939 SSVIDMSG

-971 STVNVSGADS
+971 NIVNVSGNSKISAAVTGELSVKDGAVLATDGLTGTGHLVIDEGATATLSGNGFDFNGYIYGATNKYNQEGVTGFTLNIENAEKFSNSALYASNGSRYNLMNSKVETTTLNVNATGKVSVDKDS
-981 AVKAVFSGSGSTVFT
+981 SVSAETAHILGALETSGEL
-996 DVVLD
+996 VVDIFNIYAGLD
-1001 ADWAVSGSQGE
+1001 ADDAAGQVSLKNGSVA
-1012 WRFLGDSTVAQA
+1012 TVYRQLNI
-1024 MEFDGRVYAGTLQ
+1024 GTSNRSDAKYNA
-1037 TADETDFSGVA
+1037 TATGADEKIAKLDLDNATLKFVAIVGEVPHFYVGSDSSAGQLTATESSIELGENQAVDFKVGTQGTVVLSDSSFTLLRNSTFTNNGTITTDYASTITVGGTFTNSGTITVDMA
-1048 SSTLAINA
+1048 GAAANGVYKLIDNTGTTTMTLA
-1056 DFSASALWIGAQYA
+1056 DYG
-1070 DGITDSKTSTVTVNS
+1070 TVTAVN
-1085 GSVLTVDGESSG
+1085 
-1097 LVIRESGILN
+1097 N
-1107 IIDGSSLRI
+1107 
-1116 GHDRQVMIQ
+1116 
-1125 GALTVDGA
+1125 
-1133 GSLFETA
+1133 
-1140 SSPVNIYK
+1140 
-1148 DHAVLTVSN
+1148 
-1157 GGKAVFGSYNDTNIR
+1157 
-1172 IGTGGEIVL
+1172 
-1181 KSGILVLNDTLNIND
+1181 TL
-1196 TGSFSMD
+1196 G
-1203 YLSTVSFAETIN
+1203 
-1215 VAATA
+1215 
-1220 SLTIDTTGFTDGI
+1220 
-1233 YKLMDYTGTGSYSEE
+1233 YTF
-1248 QYKVLLG
+1248 
-1255 SNWDDACYSVI
+1255 SVI
-1266 DNDLYLMN
+1266 NNDLYALN
-1274 VDMTTLKV
+1274 ADMTTLKV
-1282 DATWAGSEFGAEVAE
+1282 DATWAGSEFGAKVAE

-1305 FSDLKTAALSEGFST
+1305 FSSVQNAADAVTAAVQTINVADAVYDTTKFTKSVNLTGTATFDLTKSESFMFFTDGVSAASYEIASGTAITAPSLSLRAEDASENYVDGLTVSVLCNGTVNLSGASASDAAREIWVRKNTTLTVAEGGSVNGATQLSNRGT
-1320 IDVAVGTYAT
+1320 ININGVISGISMQGNGAMMLAGQQNSNGT
-1330 EEVTFT
+1330 F
-1336 RSATLNAVGTGGV
+1336 TGGV
-1349 ELLSTAS
+1349 M
-1356 STTQRNYSVMGFGS
+1356 NI
-1370 ETETPTYYDAT
+1370 
-1381 TAQHFVLNGGFVTGH
+1381 NGGELSVSGVRTISGG
-1396 FMTHKYSNVDLLLD
+1396 N
-1410 GSLGVYGSAYVK
+1410 SLMITDKNAT
-1422 AGTQMTVVEGASMQ
+1422 AASEKGIVNLTNGGKITAADSEMYIG
-1436 KLSGEFM
+1436 LSGE
-1443 TDGQLC
+1443 LNI
-1449 VYGELTVNGELSYH
+1449 GEAASV
-1463 SYAMGAVLVVGNDK
+1463 
-1477 YGQTAVL
+1477 
-1484 TVSGSKAVADF
+1484 TVSKIE
-1495 TSQKLDG
+1495 
-1502 YQTTALPATVASS
+1502 
-1515 GRLVVNNGATFRM
+1515 NNGV
-1528 NGEIKNLGSVE
+1528 I
-1539 MSEAN
+1539 
-1544 AELGKLSNLSETAV
+1544 
-1558 MSFSDMRSLT
+1558 
-1568 AGAIENLGTF
+1568 
-1578 TLTGSSMTLSGQYE
+1578 
-1592 YWPHGYTSVGDTE
+1592 
-1605 MRDYDYTID
+1605 
-1614 NKGMLNIENSS
+1614 
-1625 VTINGSLTNS
+1625 
-1635 GTVNVSGTSA
+1635 
-1645 LSGTVSGNGEFNI
+1645 
-1658 LGGTEDAP
+1658 
-1666 TRLSGKI
+1666 
-1673 TSDDKDTDLT
+1673 
-1683 LKEGTI
+1683 
-1689 LLGADADISLN
+1689 
-1700 GYEGDVYSEFIVGGT
+1700 
-1715 DNTTTDVTDVTMS
+1715 
-1728 DGAKV
+1728 
-1733 SAQRVWIGGEYDK
+1733 
-1746 EKDTAAHTLNVTG
+1746 NVTG
-1759 SGTLLNGH
+1759 SGILSAAVAKGKLNFGTAQEKVNTTYDVTNQGAGEV
-1767 SQIGV
+1767 SVQNGEVTFTGIMADD
-1772 NIRRDGVLNVS
+1772 NIRIQPLNVGRY
-1783 DGGEAKASDL
+1783 DTDYAGGILNIGSAADKTAS
-1793 VVRGTI
+1793 V
-1799 TVDNAKLTANG
+1799 NAHQVYIAENESVNEHTL
-1810 GNVYGEGNNIPAVI
+1810 NVYGNLDVYTSIYNKAKGN
-1824 TVENKGVFTASGT
+1824 
-1837 QVFQIGHASAADRT
+1837 
-1851 GVLNVK
+1851 LNVYGTVSADYMQVAGK
-1857 NGSIVTVNNLKLE
+1857 TTVTGADASMTLAGAGSNGSFKIGTDVSGLRGQMVISDHATVDAGGIAYVGYSDGTRVGDLMLSDHARFNAVAI
-1870 QSGFINMDYTSTLA
+1870 SIDAGSTVVMDYTSTVA
-1884 FDTFVSSGTITVDT
+1884 FETITNHGTITVDT
-1898 AGFTSGVYKI
+1898 AGFSSGVYKI

-1956 WASKSP
+1956 WASMSP

-1988 ALPSG
+1988 ALPTG

-2005 TGAVKSNISVI
+2005 TGATGAITLI
-2016 GSNITEV
+2016 GTNITEV
-2023 NSAAKTADENAVI
+2023 NSSAKTSDENAVI
-2036 AEDALTVNLVQVDN
+2036 AEDALTVNLVQIDN
-2050 TEAGWEVY
+2050 TEADWEVY
-2058 YPLASGSS
+2058 YPLAAGST

-2080 LFTFETTRDPNI
+2080 LFTFETTRDSNI
-2092 IGGAYGA
+2092 IGGAYDV

-2107 TTVNI
+2107 TTLNI
-2112 GTDGGSDSDVDI
+2112 GTDGGADSDVDI
-2124 YVDALV
+2124 YVDGLI

-2165 VKGDSSVNIYGGN
+2165 VKGDSSVNIYGGS

-2261 GGTIKGNIYAGGLNV
+2261 GGTVNGNIFAGGLDTGV
-2276 GVAGTKTVNISDYSN
+2276 GNTSILMTDGIVNGALAG
-2291 PDKDNKNHF
+2291 
-2300 YGGSSVTQS
+2300 GGSGGDAGDTAIEVGG
-2309 GTADALLEIVDGD
+2309 GTV
-2322 VIMNVADT
+2322 
-2330 EAYADIFGGAS
+2330 YAGILGGGAS
-2341 VTKSNYVFVEAG
+2341 GKAGNTKVH
-2353 SSDVT
+2353 
-2358 VKNLLINGYDSGKT
+2358 
-2372 IWTGRVYGAGQIS
+2372 VYGDTQITGGG
-2385 NSGNSSVDNYDVYY
+2385 SGAV
-2399 QASSN
+2399 
-2404 VHVTNIGGIT
+2404 IGGGQYEGADVASTDVLIEGNVRIT
-2414 VNKDD
+2414 DVWSQDAGGTGLNY
-2419 GSVTHNPGA
+2419 GY
-2428 RVYGGGYLYW
+2428 VYGGGW
-2438 SRKSE
+2438 S
-2443 MTVGSTNVVV
+2443 GSVEGDTKVVV
-2453 DEDLQKDSDVKTE
+2453 CGNALVASGVFGGGSYSDSDYYIGSVKGNTYVE
-2466 LAHVI
+2466 IAGNAVIGDTHEGYVYGGGWGQNVDGGAVVVIKENATIKHSVI
-2471 GGSLIS
+2471 GGGL
-2477 GTIDGVNASTIITGN
+2477 DASVKTAEVRIE
-2492 TDVTVNAG
+2492 
-2500 VISAWLVG
+2500 G
-2508 GNNSNWFGRSVIG
+2508 GHIQ
-2521 VADENGAYEYNGEK
+2521 
-2535 YSAGSTKVTLND
+2535 
-2547 GGSETLSIIGGSL
+2547 
-2560 TDYASYY
+2560 
-2567 EAGRLR
+2567 
-2573 EAVVF
+2573 
-2578 GKTEIIMNGGT
+2578 
-2589 AYEAVGGGYAL
+2589 
-2600 YQNQNADT
+2600 QN
-2608 SGKLTGVENPLSNVE
+2608 
-2623 GETNVTVNG
+2623 
-2632 GTIKSNVIGGGYAY
+2632 IYGGGYAY
-2646 SNQAASLSSIA
+2646 DATLP
-2657 NVTGNTFVA
+2657 
-2666 IGGTAAVEG
+2666 VENSDVSG
-2675 NVYGGGYADGGEADV
+2675 DADV
-2690 TGNTSVNVT
+2690 KIS
-2699 GGTVAGNI
+2699 GGIIDGNI

-2726 GTVSGDIYGSGEGEA
+2726 GTVAGDIYGGSEGEA

-2772 QIVNADVTVTGDFS
+2772 QVVNADVTVTGDFS

-2806 TTAVTIEVGA
+2806 TTAVAIEVGA
-2816 YNMAA
+2816 YNVAA

-2848 YLVASGFDSLSGFT
+2848 YLVASGFDSLSSFT

-2876 DVYLTKDL
+2876 DVYLTRDL

-2901 DIGKLQVGLVQE
+2901 DIGKLQVSLVQE
-2913 DQSVTLK
+2913 DQSVILK

-2999 NGAVGAYHT
+2999 NGAVGAYLT
-3008 SGENV
+3008 DGENV

-3036 GIDDVVLQNEQG
+3036 GIDDVVLQNEKG

-3056 DRDGQ
+3056 DRNGQ

-3115 LEDGTVLE
+3115 LWDSAALE

-3138 RSANGDLG
+3138 RTTNGDLG
-3146 AVCVLGEG
+3146 AFCVLGEG
-3154 NLQWNYL
+3154 NLQWNYH

>member
-478 IVGYNPYASK
+478 VVGYNPYASK

-745 NSVIIAAGADV
+745 NSVTIAAGADV

-939 SSVIDMSD
+939 SSVIDMSG

-1107 IIDGSSLRI
+1107 IIDGSSLKI

-1172 IGTGGEIVL
+1172 IGNSGEIVL
-1181 KSGILVLNDTLNIND
+1181 KSGILVLNDTLNINEN
-1196 TGSFSMD
+1196 GSFSMD

-1215 VAATA
+1215 VADTA

-1274 VDMTTLKV
+1274 VDMTTVKV
-1282 DATWAGSEFGAEVAE
+1282 DAAWAGSEFGAEVE
-1297 GYYYGINA
+1297 DDYYYGFNA
-1305 FSDLKTAALSEGFST
+1305 FSDFAESVQVLASKPDTTTTFLLKGNLTTTDDLEIPYGSGDVKFLSADGNEVVVEGLTNDKSNFSFTEGGVSPVITIGENVTFKMLGNNSDFSVWYGANLDLYGTLQGVGGWNALYQY
-1320 IDVAVGTYAT
+1320 VGTANVYSTGSITMGRIQAP
-1330 EEVTFT
+1330 
-1336 RSATLNAVGTGGV
+1336 SAQVNIYGTSENMAGETVSRYSSDLAVKDRADAQVKVSNLFV
-1349 ELLSTAS
+1349 EADPWGS
-1356 STTQRNYSVMGFGS
+1356 STTKKGEFNA
-1370 ETETPTYYDAT
+1370 YDT
-1381 TAQHFVLNGGFVTGH
+1381 FV
-1396 FMTHKYSNVDLLLD
+1396 S
-1410 GSLGVYGSAYVK
+1410 
-1422 AGTQMTVVEGASMQ
+1422 AGTVHDSNNGTVRG
-1436 KLSGEFM
+1436 
-1443 TDGQLC
+1443 DG
-1449 VYGELTVNGELSYH
+1449 TVAFTIDH
-1463 SYAMGAVLVVGNDK
+1463 SK
-1477 YGQTAVL
+1477 
-1484 TVSGSKAVADF
+1484 F
-1495 TSQKLDG
+1495 
-1502 YQTTALPATVASS
+1502 VASS
-1515 GRLVVNNGATFRM
+1515 ITLKRTDTVFALQNG
-1528 NGEIKNLGSVE
+1528 SYVE
-1539 MSEAN
+1539 VS
-1544 AELGKLSNLSETAV
+1544 SNL
-1558 MSFSDMRSLT
+1558 D
-1568 AGAIENLGTF
+1568 
-1578 TLTGSSMTLSGQYE
+1578 
-1592 YWPHGYTSVGDTE
+1592 
-1605 MRDYDYTID
+1605 
-1614 NKGMLNIENSS
+1614 
-1625 VTINGSLTNS
+1625 NS
-1635 GTVNVSGTSA
+1635 G
-1645 LSGTVSGNGEFNI
+1645 L
-1658 LGGTEDAP
+1658 
-1666 TRLSGKI
+1666 
-1673 TSDDKDTDLT
+1673 
-1683 LKEGTI
+1683 
-1689 LLGADADISLN
+1689 IS
-1700 GYEGDVYSEFIVGGT
+1700 
-1715 DNTTTDVTDVTMS
+1715 
-1728 DGAKV
+1728 
-1733 SAQRVWIGGEYDK
+1733 
-1746 EKDTAAHTLNVTG
+1746 
-1759 SGTLLNGH
+1759 
-1767 SQIGV
+1767 
-1772 NIRRDGVLNVS
+1772 
-1783 DGGEAKASDL
+1783 
-1793 VVRGTI
+1793 
-1799 TVDNAKLTANG
+1799 
-1810 GNVYGEGNNIPAVI
+1810 
-1824 TVENKGVFTASGT
+1824 
-1837 QVFQIGHASAADRT
+1837 
-1851 GVLNVK
+1851 
-1857 NGSIVTVNNLKLE
+1857 
-1870 QSGFINMDYTSTLA
+1870 MDYTSTLA
-1884 FDTFVSSGTITVDT
+1884 FGSLVNSGTITVDT
-1898 AGFTSGVYKI
+1898 AGFSSGVYKI

-1956 WASKSP
+1956 WASMSL

-1988 ALPSG
+1988 ALPTG

-2058 YPLASGSS
+2058 YPLAAGSA

-2112 GTDGGSDSDVDI
+2112 GTDGGADSDVDI

-2130 GSGGGTINGNSSV
+2130 GSGGGTVNGNSSV
-2143 NIYSGTIERTGS
+2143 NIYSGTIDMTGS

-2165 VKGDSSVNIYGGN
+2165 VKGDSSVNIYGGT
-2178 LIDSSDGKSKRGIM
+2178 ITDSSDGKSKRGIM

-2261 GGTIKGNIYAGGLNV
+2261 GGTVNGDIYAGG
-2276 GVAGTKTVNISDYSN
+2276 Y
-2291 PDKDNKNHF
+2291 
-2300 YGGSSVTQS
+2300 
-2309 GTADALLEIVDGD
+2309 
-2322 VIMNVADT
+2322 
-2330 EAYADIFGGAS
+2330 
-2341 VTKSNYVFVEAG
+2341 
-2353 SSDVT
+2353 
-2358 VKNLLINGYDSGKT
+2358 
-2372 IWTGRVYGAGQIS
+2372 
-2385 NSGNSSVDNYDVYY
+2385 
-2399 QASSN
+2399 
-2404 VHVTNIGGIT
+2404 
-2414 VNKDD
+2414 
-2419 GSVTHNPGA
+2419 
-2428 RVYGGGYLYW
+2428 
-2438 SRKSE
+2438 
-2443 MTVGSTNVVV
+2443 
-2453 DEDLQKDSDVKTE
+2453 
-2466 LAHVI
+2466 
-2471 GGSLIS
+2471 
-2477 GTIDGVNASTIITGN
+2477 
-2492 TDVTVNAG
+2492 NAG
-2500 VISAWLVG
+2500 A
-2508 GNNSNWFGRSVIG
+2508 
-2521 VADENGAYEYNGEK
+2521 
-2535 YSAGSTKVTLND
+2535 
-2547 GGSETLSIIGGSL
+2547 
-2560 TDYASYY
+2560 
-2567 EAGRLR
+2567 
-2573 EAVVF
+2573 
-2578 GKTEIIMNGGT
+2578 
-2589 AYEAVGGGYAL
+2589 
-2600 YQNQNADT
+2600 
-2608 SGKLTGVENPLSNVE
+2608 
-2623 GETNVTVNG
+2623 
-2632 GTIKSNVIGGGYAY
+2632 
-2646 SNQAASLSSIA
+2646 
-2657 NVTGNTFVA
+2657 
-2666 IGGTAAVEG
+2666 
-2675 NVYGGGYADGGEADV
+2675 
-2690 TGNTSVNVT
+2690 GNTSIDIT
-2699 GGTVAGNI
+2699 GGSVSGNI
-2707 YGGGYHANV
+2707 YGGSFVDASSSTVNSVGDVEIKIENLSASGSRVFGGGKTLKNGVLEADMTEGDAVINIMDNVTLKSVHGGTWVRNYTSDDAQTASQAKAFVKSSNITIDGASSTVSKVFGGGMTSGNGTGALSTVGSSTINLKNGSVGELYGGGWANYFHSTAIGSEDGTATDDTLVRINISGGSADYVYGGGLADVADFSADGDGGGRDTSVNGSVEINISGGSVGEVYGGGFANSWSTYDERFKSPSSTVTGNVAINISGGTVTGDVYGGGNTYNIDSENVNVTSVV
-2716 NGNATVTITG
+2716 NGNVTVTITG
-2726 GTVSGDIYGSGEGEA
+2726 GTVSGDIYGGGKEEA

-2806 TTAVTIEVGA
+2806 TTAVAIEVGA
-2816 YNMAA
+2816 YNVTA

-2876 DVYLTKDL
+2876 DVYLTRDL

-2891 NGRPDILMLH
+2891 NGRPDILMQH
-2901 DIGKLQVGLVQE
+2901 DIGKLQVSLVQE
-2913 DQSVTLK
+2913 DQSVILK

-2999 NGAVGAYHT
+2999 NGAVGAYLT
-3008 SGENV
+3008 DGENV

-3115 LEDGTVLE
+3115 LWDSAALE

-3138 RSANGDLG
+3138 RITNGDLG
-3146 AVCVLGEG
+3146 AFCVLGEG
-3154 NLQWNYL
+3154 NLQWNYH

>member
-330 SEITSGGVVS
+330 SEITSGVVS
-340 YNGKFYTI
+340 YNGKFYTV
-348 GTNAFGDA
+348 GTNAFGSLNGA
-356 KAALNAANTLGGT
+356 SAALNGADVEIVL
-369 LINLTETGYVY
+369 
-380 AAPQDND
+380 
-387 AYMVKITNAGTYN
+387 AGDEP
-400 ITGGK
+400 I
-405 GVLLN
+405 L
-410 YEVELNPDK
+410 
-419 ADGEYI
+419 
-425 INMTDANLTATKL
+425 
-438 TLRNNAE
+438 
-445 LNVTNSRIDYNQ
+445 
-457 FQGGSAYL
+457 
-465 SVYTNSV
+465 
-472 LNINNS
+472 
-478 IVGYNPYASK
+478 
-488 TADPED
+488 
-494 FVAAEDLTAYWAWGT
+494 
-509 CLNVYGTAD
+509 
-518 IKDSDL
+518 
-524 FIYVGQGNQAGF
+524 
-536 DVLGNGTATLTNSN
+536 
-550 VSLALLNVGGDYT
+550 
-563 EKYLAADA
+563 ADA
-571 DKDNLVATLTLD
+571 VD
-583 NSRVKNTQYRG
+583 
-594 DYNTE
+594 
-599 NGINVGNAAGTTAG
+599 
-613 KLTIKN
+613 
-619 GSDIDFT
+619 
-626 VRSYNDAREIGLRV
+626 LR
-640 HNGKSSVELID
+640 
-651 STLKV
+651 
-656 GSVSNAGT
+656 
-664 VSIDGSSLN
+664 
-673 VKTVT
+673 
-678 NNGSISVTGNSKLNI
+678 
-693 ESLTGNVNLVDGA
+693 
-706 NLSDSVIGSGT
+706 
-717 VVTTGNVT
+717 GNVT
-725 LSGNVTLDKFNAV
+725 LSGNAV
-738 DGEGDAG
+738 IQRNNKNFLIGYGTGDAKLTIAEG
-745 NSVIIAAGADV
+745 SVLD
-756 RLNGEV
+756 
-762 RIRTNDV
+762 
-769 VHIYGALTVG
+769 
-779 DAADF
+779 
-784 YKKNGSEMTIYKD
+784 
-797 GVLTLEDSSFQNN
+797 
-810 SLLTVYG
+810 
-817 EMNLNYVNGWAPKL
+817 
-831 AGNETGKYSGQLVV
+831 
-845 DGKDGKGIVNVKA
+845 
-858 PFLTFGGGLGS
+858 
-869 AWKEAADGC
+869 
-878 TVDILNNGKIV
+878 
-889 TDAKAFWNSSKNTLT
+889 
-904 LNHGSLI
+904 
-911 FDAANSAYDSVWQAD
+911 
-926 AKFDNDGV
+926 
-934 MSGSN
+934 
-939 SSVIDMSD
+939 
-947 RTFTNNG
+947 FTNNG
-954 SVTLADST
+954 TETDGQGIIVSDGRTENGVTDRYHGELFIDNAYVKASYFINRNITTISGDGVAVSNTANFSSSNGFYIGSRPESETGDTNVATVTINNKAFVDASGTNEVLVGYEGAGMLVVNDAKFVADRQNVDVAS
-962 LTAGTLVNN
+962 GSSIQLVNAEFSARSIEN
-971 STVNVSGADS
+971 AGTVNVSGNSKLAITELTGSAVNIQDGATLTDSNVGGYVWIMGTATLAGDNAFTGVNLYGGSDAVLNIGADAALAVTNDICMRDGS
-981 AVKAVFSGSGSTVFT
+981 TMNVYGTISASALSIGGSTLTVDGGSLEAYVEDYHADQTAQVNIVNGGSVTLTNAYRGLNVSIDTASTLTLTGTVYGDFTFDVTHTGEGDVFAKIVDVVNDNVSIDFSVAVANNGNLVVFGNDLYYSNLDLSVYIVDSEFDSDVVGYGIYKFSNITDAVKAAEANGGATINLTDEAYSGSTMGPANAGLFQTNGTYTFTGGNYIDFVYVDTPRPTTDNAGTVDVNIVFDNAKVTAGKFRLDNGASLTIKDSFVDAQIANGASVGWTTFYGDSTIRVENSVIGWYNTAQTVESSAITAGDRETNYYNVAPYGTAIGDMCYLGSGVMETVGSTVFT
-996 DVVLD
+996 YVSEASDRTALGVYDRGLMSFTD
-1001 ADWAVSGSQGE
+1001 SAVYAYTLRVGMSSSNKTVGRDDEVATMIFDNSTLRNSLGE
-1012 WRFLGDSTVAQA
+1012 AGERIFVGDGGDT
-1024 MEFDGRVYAGTLQ
+1024 AGTLIIRNNSVVDKAGAAM
-1037 TADETDFSGVA
+1037 TVA
-1048 SSTLAINA
+1048 NNGTV
-1056 DFSASALWIGAQYA
+1056 W
-1070 DGITDSKTSTVTVNS
+1070 ITDS
-1085 GSVLTVDGESSG
+1085 E
-1097 LVIRESGILN
+1097 LN
-1107 IIDGSSLRI
+1107 
-1116 GHDRQVMIQ
+1116 V
-1125 GALTVDGA
+1125 
-1133 GSLFETA
+1133 
-1140 SSPVNIYK
+1140 
-1148 DHAVLTVSN
+1148 
-1157 GGKAVFGSYNDTNIR
+1157 
-1172 IGTGGEIVL
+1172 
-1181 KSGILVLNDTLNIND
+1181 KS
-1196 TGSFSMD
+1196 
-1203 YLSTVSFAETIN
+1203 
-1215 VAATA
+1215 
-1220 SLTIDTTGFTDGI
+1220 
-1233 YKLMDYTGTGSYSEE
+1233 
-1248 QYKVLLG
+1248 
-1255 SNWDDACYSVI
+1255 
-1266 DNDLYLMN
+1266 
-1274 VDMTTLKV
+1274 
-1282 DATWAGSEFGAEVAE
+1282 
-1297 GYYYGINA
+1297 
-1305 FSDLKTAALSEGFST
+1305 
-1320 IDVAVGTYAT
+1320 
-1330 EEVTFT
+1330 
-1336 RSATLNAVGTGGV
+1336 
-1349 ELLSTAS
+1349 
-1356 STTQRNYSVMGFGS
+1356 
-1370 ETETPTYYDAT
+1370 
-1381 TAQHFVLNGGFVTGH
+1381 
-1396 FMTHKYSNVDLLLD
+1396 
-1410 GSLGVYGSAYVK
+1410 
-1422 AGTQMTVVEGASMQ
+1422 
-1436 KLSGEFM
+1436 
-1443 TDGQLC
+1443 
-1449 VYGELTVNGELSYH
+1449 
-1463 SYAMGAVLVVGNDK
+1463 
-1477 YGQTAVL
+1477 
-1484 TVSGSKAVADF
+1484 
-1495 TSQKLDG
+1495 
-1502 YQTTALPATVASS
+1502 
-1515 GRLVVNNGATFRM
+1515 
-1528 NGEIKNLGSVE
+1528 
-1539 MSEAN
+1539 
-1544 AELGKLSNLSETAV
+1544 LSNA
-1558 MSFSDMRSLT
+1558 
-1568 AGAIENLGTF
+1568 
-1578 TLTGSSMTLSGQYE
+1578 
-1592 YWPHGYTSVGDTE
+1592 
-1605 MRDYDYTID
+1605 
-1614 NKGMLNIENSS
+1614 
-1625 VTINGSLTNS
+1625 
-1635 GTVNVSGTSA
+1635 GTVNVSGTST
-1645 LSGTVSGNGEFNI
+1645 LDVVLTGNGKFNI

-1810 GNVYGEGNNIPAVI
+1810 GNVYGEGNNNIPAVI

-1870 QSGFINMDYTSTLA
+1870 QSGSINMDYTSTLA

-1915 YTETEYR
+1915 SETEYR

-1932 SYQVIDND
+1932 SYTVIDND

-1956 WASKSP
+1956 WASMSP

-2005 TGAVKSNISVI
+2005 TGAVKTDISVI

-2023 NSAAKTADENAVI
+2023 NSAAKTADENVVI
-2036 AEDALTVNLVQVDN
+2036 AEDALTVNLVQIDN

-2072 ITTNFVSG
+2072 ITTSFVSG
-2080 LFTFETTRDPNI
+2080 KFTFDSTRDPNI
-2092 IGGAYGA
+2092 IGGAYGT
-2099 SDAKIYGS
+2099 SESKIYGN
-2107 TTVNI
+2107 TTLNI
-2112 GTDGGSDSDVDI
+2112 GTEGGSASDVDI

-2130 GSGGGTINGNSSV
+2130 GSGGGTVNGNSSV
-2143 NIYSGTIERTGS
+2143 NIYSGTIDMTGS

-2165 VKGDSSVNIYGGN
+2165 VKGDSSVNIYGGT
-2178 LIDSSDGKSKRGIM
+2178 ITDSSDGKSKRGIM

-2276 GVAGTKTVNISDYSN
+2276 GVAGTKTVNISGYSN

-2341 VTKSNYVFVEAG
+2341 VTNSDYVSVEAG
-2353 SSDVT
+2353 FSDVT

-2443 MTVGSTNVVV
+2443 LTVGSTNVVV

-2772 QIVNADVTVTGDFS
+2772 QVVNADVTVTGDFS

-2806 TTAVTIEVGA
+2806 TTAVAIEVGA
-2816 YNMAA
+2816 YNVTA

-3036 GIDDVVLQNEQG
+3036 GIDDVVLQNEKG

-3123 QIGDFNGDGIDDLRV
+3123 QIGDFNGDGTDDLRV

-3154 NLQWNYL
+3154 NLQWNYH

>member
-93 ANSEGITIE
+93 ANSEGVIIE

-115 FTGNGLIDA
+115 FVGNGLIDA

-478 IVGYNPYASK
+478 VVGYNPYASK

-583 NSRVKNTQYRG
+583 TSRVKNTQYRG

-939 SSVIDMSD
+939 SSVIDMSG

-996 DVVLD
+996 DVAMD

-1024 MEFDGRVYAGTLQ
+1024 MVFGGRVYAGTLQ

-1107 IIDGSSLRI
+1107 IIDGSSLKI

-1220 SLTIDTTGFTDGI
+1220 SLTIDTTGFTGGV
-1233 YKLMDYTGTGSYSEE
+1233 YKLMDYTGTGAYSEE
-1248 QYKVLLG
+1248 QYKVILG
-1255 SNWDDACYSVI
+1255 SNWDDAYYSVI
-1266 DNDLYLMN
+1266 DSDLYLMN
-1274 VDMTTLKV
+1274 ADMTTLKV

-1305 FSDLKTAALSEGFST
+1305 FSSVQNAADAVTAAVQTINVADAVYDTTKFTKSVNLTGTATFDLTKSESFMFFTDGVSAASYEIASGTVITAPSLSLRAEDASENHVDGLTVSVLCNGTVNLSGASASDAAREIWVRKNTTLTVAEGGSVNGATQLSNRGT
-1320 IDVAVGTYAT
+1320 ININGVISGVSIQGNGAMMLAGQQNSNGT
-1330 EEVTFT
+1330 F
-1336 RSATLNAVGTGGV
+1336 TGGV
-1349 ELLSTAS
+1349 MNIDGGELSVSGVRTISGGNSLMITDKNATAA
-1356 STTQRNYSVMGFGS
+1356 S
-1370 ETETPTYYDAT
+1370 EKGIVNLT
-1381 TAQHFVLNGGFVTGH
+1381 NGGKITAADSEMYIG
-1396 FMTHKYSNVDLLLD
+1396 
-1410 GSLGVYGSAYVK
+1410 
-1422 AGTQMTVVEGASMQ
+1422 
-1436 KLSGEFM
+1436 LSGE
-1443 TDGQLC
+1443 LNI
-1449 VYGELTVNGELSYH
+1449 GEAASV
-1463 SYAMGAVLVVGNDK
+1463 
-1477 YGQTAVL
+1477 
-1484 TVSGSKAVADF
+1484 TVSKIE
-1495 TSQKLDG
+1495 
-1502 YQTTALPATVASS
+1502 
-1515 GRLVVNNGATFRM
+1515 NNGV
-1528 NGEIKNLGSVE
+1528 I
-1539 MSEAN
+1539 
-1544 AELGKLSNLSETAV
+1544 
-1558 MSFSDMRSLT
+1558 
-1568 AGAIENLGTF
+1568 
-1578 TLTGSSMTLSGQYE
+1578 
-1592 YWPHGYTSVGDTE
+1592 
-1605 MRDYDYTID
+1605 
-1614 NKGMLNIENSS
+1614 
-1625 VTINGSLTNS
+1625 
-1635 GTVNVSGTSA
+1635 
-1645 LSGTVSGNGEFNI
+1645 
-1658 LGGTEDAP
+1658 
-1666 TRLSGKI
+1666 
-1673 TSDDKDTDLT
+1673 
-1683 LKEGTI
+1683 
-1689 LLGADADISLN
+1689 
-1700 GYEGDVYSEFIVGGT
+1700 
-1715 DNTTTDVTDVTMS
+1715 
-1728 DGAKV
+1728 
-1733 SAQRVWIGGEYDK
+1733 
-1746 EKDTAAHTLNVTG
+1746 NVTG
-1759 SGTLLNGH
+1759 SGILSAAVAKGKLNFGTA
-1767 SQIGV
+1767 QEKVNTTYDVTNQGV
-1772 NIRRDGVLNVS
+1772 GEVSVQNGEVTFTGIMADDNIRIQPLNVGRY
-1783 DGGEAKASDL
+1783 DTDYAGGILNIGSAADKTAS
-1793 VVRGTI
+1793 V
-1799 TVDNAKLTANG
+1799 NAHQVYIAENESVNEHTL
-1810 GNVYGEGNNIPAVI
+1810 NVYGNLDVYTSIYNKAKGN
-1824 TVENKGVFTASGT
+1824 
-1837 QVFQIGHASAADRT
+1837 
-1851 GVLNVK
+1851 LNVYGTVSADYMQVAGK
-1857 NGSIVTVNNLKLE
+1857 TAVTGADAGLTLAGAGSNGSFKIGTDVSGLRGQMVISDHATVDAGGIAYVGYSDGTRVGDLMLSDHARLNAVAI
-1870 QSGFINMDYTSTLA
+1870 SIDAGSTVVMDYTSTVA
-1884 FDTFVSSGTITVDT
+1884 FETITNHGTITVDT
-1898 AGFTSGVYKI
+1898 AGFSSGVYKI

-1922 SLLGDANWND
+1922 SLLGDANWNK
-1932 SYQVIDND
+1932 SYQVIDHD

-1988 ALPSG
+1988 ALPTG

-2221 SQAGTTVKGNASVN
+2221 SQAGTTVKGSASVN

-2443 MTVGSTNVVV
+2443 LTVGSTNVVV

-2806 TTAVTIEVGA
+2806 TTAVAIEVGA
-2816 YNMAA
+2816 YNVAA

-3036 GIDDVVLQNEQG
+3036 GIDDVVLQNEKG

-3123 QIGDFNGDGIDDLRV
+3123 QIGDFNGDGTDDLRV

-3154 NLQWNYL
+3154 NLQWNYH